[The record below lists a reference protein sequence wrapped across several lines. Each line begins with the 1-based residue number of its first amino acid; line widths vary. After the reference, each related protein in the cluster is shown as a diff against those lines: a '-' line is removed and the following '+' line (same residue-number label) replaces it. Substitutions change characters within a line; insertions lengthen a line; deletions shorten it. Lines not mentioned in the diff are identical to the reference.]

1 MAIKIR
7 FDAAGN
13 PEAPTVVLARRNG
26 EKLGQIDAKNI
37 NISDSLNDASEM
49 SFKVYKYL
57 DGKECVLWDEIVN
70 FKLVYCVEW
79 NTWFEITVELD
90 ESNDIVKTVFATE
103 LEHAELG
110 QIMLY
115 NIEINTET
123 DIARE
128 DYKKPTVIFDETD
141 PSVSLLNRI
150 MEKAPHYEITHVDS
164 SIASI
169 QRTFTFDS
177 VSLYDAF
184 QNIAEE
190 IQCIFIL
197 QAQSDGDG
205 ELRRTV
211 EVYDLQQYCMSCQH
225 RGDFV
230 GNCPEC
236 GSSDIRDGYGDD
248 TTIFVTA
255 DELADSIGFTTD
267 TDAVKNCFKL
277 EGGDDLMT
285 ATIRNCNPNGTDY
298 LWYFSDDM
306 KHDMPDELVEKI
318 DSYDDLY
325 EYYQKEHVVMQT
337 ANQALTDYNSLVN
350 KYKVFRDD
358 LETIDVPIVGYP
370 ALMNAY
376 YNTIDMNLYL
386 TSSMM
391 PSPETM
397 ETDAHKEANK
407 LTTANLSPVA
417 VQNLEVMSNTTA
429 DNAVLAMARLVVD
442 TRFKVKVVSSG
453 LTGFLWTGSFEV
465 TNYYDEEDTATTGN
479 IVVQINDNYVEFV
492 RQKVE
497 KQLSRDS
504 DDEVD
509 IVGLF
514 SMDQNNFV
522 NELRKYSLNRLNA
535 FQFACQAALDILIEQ
550 GIANK
555 ETWSSGDTNLYD
567 DLYLPYLR
575 KMDAINEEIALREK
589 EIQVVVGKRDADG
602 DIVEMGLQNYL
613 DEYRDEIHDALDF
626 EKYLGEELWHTFC
639 SYRRE
644 DKYSNDN
651 YISDAL
657 NNKQLFERAQEFI
670 ERATYEI
677 HKSAEQQHSISSD
690 LNNLLVID
698 KFKPLV
704 DSFSVGNWLRAM
716 VDGKV
721 YKLRLIE
728 YEIDYDSIDEVSVE
742 FSDVIRSKDSASDIQ
757 NVLDQAQSMATSYD
771 SVKRQAGDGK
781 NSNDRLNTWVND
793 GLDLTNMKIVGEAD
807 NQNITWDA
815 NGLLAREYLPIID
828 AYDDRQLKL
837 INRGLYVTDDSWETA
852 RAGIGNFLFWN
863 PKTQQNEE
871 AYGVIADTIVG
882 NIVLSEE
889 VGIYNKN
896 NSITM
901 DEDGLTLTTNADGV
915 TPENVF
921 TIQKENK
928 DSSGES
934 SIEKLLYVD
943 NNGNLTINGNIRVSN
958 SYSDVKTIN
967 DLGDADRIIESTTV
981 IASIEADINGLRTE
995 FGKTQQT
1002 VSEQGIQISSMSSS
1016 IQQNA
1021 EQIKLEV
1028 TNRQEAIDGA
1038 VNDMSTLI
1046 ETTAGQLR
1054 VEISGA
1060 VDEAGNA
1067 LNVANNAV
1075 KDVDV
1080 EYGISDSPTVEPTE
1094 WSTNSPQW
1102 QAGKYIWQRTKT
1114 VNSQGVANYSKA
1126 VCIQGAKGQDGIDG
1140 TNGTDG
1146 LPGKDGADGKD
1157 GTSSYVHIRY
1167 SAVPEPS
1174 DDQMSSEPAEYIGI
1188 CVNNNPAAPTTASSY
1203 EWSKLEGTDGRDG
1216 LPGKDGE
1223 DGTSTYVHFAYS
1235 TSSDGSQNFSTTS
1248 FDGALY
1254 IGVLTDNNIDDSPNY
1269 ADYAWS
1275 RMRGEDGTD
1284 GLPGKDGT
1292 NGKDGM
1298 TSYFHVAYAN
1308 SIDGHTDFS
1317 TTDPTG
1323 RTYMGTYVDYVEAD
1337 SDNPNSYQW
1346 TLIKGED
1353 GADGLPGKDGVNGR
1367 TYYLHIA
1374 YANSA
1379 DGSEGFSTVDGN
1391 NKMYIGQCV
1400 DENQEDPITYTS
1412 YTWSLFKGKDGTNG
1426 LPGRDGV
1433 DGTSSYV
1440 HIKYSPVP
1448 NPTDSQ
1454 MTETPSEYIGI
1465 CVDTN
1470 VSDPTT
1476 ASSYTWSKIEGHD
1489 GANGLPGRDG
1499 EDGTSAYVHFA
1510 YATSADGSQNF
1521 SLTSFDGALYIG
1533 VLSDN
1538 NIDDSDN
1545 YADYLWSRMRGED
1558 GKNGLPG
1565 KDGVSSYVHI
1575 KYSPVPNPT
1584 DDQISETVNTY
1595 IGICVDHNV
1604 NDPTTAS
1611 SYSWTKLE
1619 GHDGEDGL
1627 PGRDGEDG
1635 TSAYVHFAYSTSA
1648 DGSQNFSTTSFE
1660 GATYIG
1666 VLSDNNIDDSTNY
1679 QDYAWSKMKGEDGKD
1694 GLPGKDGTNGK
1705 DGVSSYVHI
1714 KYAPVPNPTD
1724 SQMTETPDEYIGL
1737 CVDTNVSDPT
1747 TADSYTWSKFE
1758 GKDGAN
1764 GLPGQDG
1771 IDGTSTYVH
1780 FAYST
1785 TSDGSGNFSTTPFDG
1800 AVYIGVLT
1808 DDNIADSNDYR
1819 DYAWSRM
1826 KGEDGTDG
1834 EAGRGVDQIIEQYA
1848 MNTNPNS
1855 SPTTGWS
1862 TAQPEWQS
1870 GYYIWTRSEIHWSDG
1885 EVTHTDPVL
1894 AKAINGANENAN
1906 WVKSYMYYDATG
1918 LTVGAEGDPTELKMA
1933 TANDSGGAGFKVKYN
1948 GNTVANLNTSLTFY
1962 ANGYQAMN
1970 LNSSTLSFYS
1980 SGTQVASMSGSGI
1993 TIGRTSSS
2001 YYNTYITSAGF
2012 YIRQGGTNLAQY
2024 TGNTISLGM
2033 NSESSVISL
2042 AGGAITITGT
2052 NGWTGL
2058 GKIANSGGAYIG
2070 FGCSDYA
2077 VTDTWPVFRSN
2088 HTGTIGSYG
2097 YTSSAIGKSS
2107 YGDYI
2112 LGATVLYEN
2121 TSGTNGTVPL
2131 SSSHHN
2137 STSMSAMDITYCVK
2151 GSTTTYATTRVYAQ
2165 NGPFNNQIACL
2176 QISVYRP
2183 DNGHMIVRSAMVY
2196 VSNDEITF
2204 MPNRNAI
2211 GEFGNNGY
2219 VEAYVN
2225 NEIRIVKVVGYR

>member
-7 FDAAGN
+7 FDVAGN

-26 EKLGQIDAKNI
+26 EKLGQIDARDI
-37 NISDSLNDASEM
+37 GISDSLNDASEM

-79 NTWFEITVELD
+79 NTWFEIAVELD
-90 ESNDIVKTVFATE
+90 ESSDVIKTVFATE

-128 DYKKPTVIFDETD
+128 DYEKPTVLFDETD
-141 PSVSLLNRI
+141 PSISLLNRI

-169 QRTFTFDS
+169 QRTFTFDNI
-177 VSLYDAF
+177 SLYDAF

-211 EVYDLQQYCMSCQH
+211 EVYDLQQYCMNCQH

-236 GSSDIRDGYGDD
+236 GSSDVRDGYGDD

-306 KHDMPDELVEKI
+306 KRDMPDELVEKI

-325 EYYQKEHVVMQT
+325 EYYQKEHVVMED
-337 ANQALTDYNSLVN
+337 ANQALRDYNSLVT
-350 KYKVFRDD
+350 KYKAFRDD

-397 ETDAHKEANK
+397 ETDARTEANK
-407 LTTANLSPVA
+407 LSTSSLSPVA

-429 DNAVLAMARLVVD
+429 DNAVLSMARLIVD
-442 TRFKVKVVSSG
+442 TRFKVKVASSG
-453 LTGFLWTGSFEV
+453 IVNSGVLCVWTGSFEV

-479 IVVQINDNYVEFV
+479 IVVQINNDYVEFV

-497 KQLSRDS
+497 KQLYRDS

-514 SMDQNNFV
+514 SMDQSNFV

-602 DIVEMGLQNYL
+602 DVIEMGLQNYL

-626 EKYLGEELWHTFC
+626 EKYLGEDLWRVFC

-716 VDGKV
+716 VDDKV

-728 YEIDYDSIDEVSVE
+728 YEIDYDDIDEISVE

-757 NVLDQAQSMATSYD
+757 DVLDQAQSMATSYD

-807 NQNITWDA
+807 NQNIIWDA

-837 INRGLYVTDDSWETA
+837 INRGLYVTDDGWETA

-882 NIVLSEE
+882 NIILSEE

-901 DEDGLTLTTNADGV
+901 DGDGFTLTTNADGV
-915 TPENVF
+915 TPENIF

-928 DSSGES
+928 DSSGGS

-943 NNGNLTINGNIRVSN
+943 SDGNLTLNGDIRITN
-958 SYSDVKTIN
+958 SYSDVRTIN
-967 DLGDADRIIESTTV
+967 DLGDADRIVESSTV
-981 IASIEADINGLRTE
+981 ISSIEADINGLRTE

-1016 IQQNA
+1016 IEQNA
-1021 EQIKLEV
+1021 EQIRLEV

-1046 ETTAGQLR
+1046 EATAGQLR
-1054 VEISGA
+1054 IEISGA

-1067 LNVANNAV
+1067 IDIANNSI
-1075 KDVDV
+1075 KHVDV
-1080 EYGISDSPTVEPTE
+1080 EYGLSDSPTVEPTE
-1094 WSTNSPQW
+1094 WSTDSPQW

-1114 VNSQGVANYSKA
+1114 TNQEGVANYSEA

-1146 LPGKDGADGKD
+1146 LPGKDG
-1157 GTSSYVHIRY
+1157 V
-1167 SAVPEPS
+1167 
-1174 DDQMSSEPAEYIGI
+1174 
-1188 CVNNNPAAPTTASSY
+1188 
-1203 EWSKLEGTDGRDG
+1203 
-1216 LPGKDGE
+1216 
-1223 DGTSTYVHFAYS
+1223 
-1235 TSSDGSQNFSTTS
+1235 
-1248 FDGALY
+1248 
-1254 IGVLTDNNIDDSPNY
+1254 
-1269 ADYAWS
+1269 
-1275 RMRGEDGTD
+1275 
-1284 GLPGKDGT
+1284 
-1292 NGKDGM
+1292 
-1298 TSYFHVAYAN
+1298 
-1308 SIDGHTDFS
+1308 
-1317 TTDPTG
+1317 
-1323 RTYMGTYVDYVEAD
+1323 
-1337 SDNPNSYQW
+1337 
-1346 TLIKGED
+1346 
-1353 GADGLPGKDGVNGR
+1353 
-1367 TYYLHIA
+1367 
-1374 YANSA
+1374 
-1379 DGSEGFSTVDGN
+1379 
-1391 NKMYIGQCV
+1391 
-1400 DENQEDPITYTS
+1400 
-1412 YTWSLFKGKDGTNG
+1412 
-1426 LPGRDGV
+1426 
-1433 DGTSSYV
+1433 SSYV
-1440 HIKYSPVP
+1440 HIKYAPVS

-1454 MTETPSEYIGI
+1454 MTETPDEYIGI

-1476 ASSYTWSKIEGHD
+1476 ASSYTWSK
-1489 GANGLPGRDG
+1489 
-1499 EDGTSAYVHFA
+1499 
-1510 YATSADGSQNF
+1510 
-1521 SLTSFDGALYIG
+1521 
-1533 VLSDN
+1533 
-1538 NIDDSDN
+1538 
-1545 YADYLWSRMRGED
+1545 
-1558 GKNGLPG
+1558 
-1565 KDGVSSYVHI
+1565 
-1575 KYSPVPNPT
+1575 
-1584 DDQISETVNTY
+1584 
-1595 IGICVDHNV
+1595 
-1604 NDPTTAS
+1604 
-1611 SYSWTKLE
+1611 
-1619 GHDGEDGL
+1619 
-1627 PGRDGEDG
+1627 
-1635 TSAYVHFAYSTSA
+1635 
-1648 DGSQNFSTTSFE
+1648 
-1660 GATYIG
+1660 
-1666 VLSDNNIDDSTNY
+1666 
-1679 QDYAWSKMKGEDGKD
+1679 
-1694 GLPGKDGTNGK
+1694 
-1705 DGVSSYVHI
+1705 
-1714 KYAPVPNPTD
+1714 
-1724 SQMTETPDEYIGL
+1724 
-1737 CVDTNVSDPT
+1737 
-1747 TADSYTWSKFE
+1747 FE
-1758 GKDGAN
+1758 GKDGVN

-1785 TSDGSGNFSTTPFDG
+1785 SADGSANFSTTPFDG

-1808 DDNIADSNDYR
+1808 DDNIADSDDYR

-1826 KGEDGTDG
+1826 KGEDGVDG
-1834 EAGRGVDQIIEQYA
+1834 EAGRGVDDIIDQYA
-1848 MNTNPNS
+1848 MNTNPS
-1855 SPTTGWS
+1855 SAPATGWS

-1894 AKAINGANENAN
+1894 AKAINSANENAN
-1906 WVKSYMYYDATG
+1906 WVRSYMTYDSTG
-1918 LTVGAEGDPTELKMA
+1918 LTIGVDGEPISVKMA
-1933 TANDSGGAGFKVKYN
+1933 SSGSFQVRRNGTTLADYGSSLNFYNTSGVSMLNIN
-1948 GNTVANLNTSLTFY
+1948 GNAITV
-1962 ANGYQAMN
+1962 
-1970 LNSSTLSFYS
+1970 
-1980 SGTQVASMSGSGI
+1980 
-1993 TIGRTSSS
+1993 GRTSGS
-2001 YYNTYITSAGF
+2001 YYNTYITSNGF
-2012 YIRQGGTNLAQY
+2012 NIRQGTTTIAQY
-2024 TGNTISLGM
+2024 TGDYIDLGINRPNSTVYLANRSIAITGSSDGRSGRFTIADGAYFGFSDHGLGLDGEDSYPVLYAKSSNVYACYGEARWGTIGFAHYDSIMGACTLYDGDTNTSFNLYKPDYGSAANFACYDIVYRDSSNQRLYTQRVYSQTYSLGFGVLRTALPVM
-2033 NSESSVISL
+2033 TYGANTMYLSSVIIQMNLSNTTSTVEFL
-2042 AGGAITITGT
+2042 SNNKGFAHLTSEGNSVGT
-2052 NGWTGL
+2052 L
-2058 GKIANSGGAYIG
+2058 NSIY
-2070 FGCSDYA
+2070 
-2077 VTDTWPVFRSN
+2077 
-2088 HTGTIGSYG
+2088 
-2097 YTSSAIGKSS
+2097 
-2107 YGDYI
+2107 
-2112 LGATVLYEN
+2112 
-2121 TSGTNGTVPL
+2121 
-2131 SSSHHN
+2131 
-2137 STSMSAMDITYCVK
+2137 VK
-2151 GSTTTYATTRVYAQ
+2151 
-2165 NGPFNNQIACL
+2165 
-2176 QISVYRP
+2176 
-2183 DNGHMIVRSAMVY
+2183 
-2196 VSNDEITF
+2196 
-2204 MPNRNAI
+2204 
-2211 GEFGNNGY
+2211 
-2219 VEAYVN
+2219 
-2225 NEIRIVKVVGYR
+2225 KVIGYR

>member
-37 NISDSLNDASEM
+37 SISDSLNDASEM

-90 ESNDIVKTVFATE
+90 ESNDIIKTVFATE

-110 QIMLY
+110 QIMLH

-128 DYKKPTVIFDETD
+128 DYKKPTVLFDETD
-141 PSVSLLNRI
+141 PSISLLNRI

-169 QRTFTFDS
+169 QRTFTFDNI
-177 VSLYDAF
+177 SLYDAF
-184 QNIAEE
+184 QDIAEE

-211 EVYDLQQYCMSCQH
+211 KVYDLQQYCMNCQH

-325 EYYQKEHVVMQT
+325 EYYQKEHVVIEN
-337 ANQALTDYNSLVN
+337 ANQALRDYNSLVT
-350 KYKVFRDD
+350 KYKAFRDD

-407 LTTANLSPVA
+407 LTTASLSPVA

-429 DNAVLAMARLVVD
+429 DNAVLAMARIIVD
-442 TRFKVKVVSSG
+442 TRFKVKIVSSG

-479 IVVQINDNYVEFV
+479 IVVQINDDYVDFV

-514 SMDQNNFV
+514 SMDQPNFV

-555 ETWSSGDTNLYD
+555 DTWSSGDTNLYD

-626 EKYLGEELWHTFC
+626 EKYLGEDLWHVFC

-670 ERATYEI
+670 DRATYEI

-690 LNNLLVID
+690 LKNLLVID

-704 DSFSVGNWLRAM
+704 NSFSVGNWLRAM
-716 VDGKV
+716 VDDKV

-728 YEIDYDSIDEVSVE
+728 YEIDYDSIDEISVE

-757 NVLDQAQSMATSYD
+757 DVLDQAQSMATSYD

-793 GLDLTNMKIVGEAD
+793 GLDLTNMKIVGAAD

-837 INRGLYVTDDSWETA
+837 INRGLYVTDDGWETA

-863 PKTQQNEE
+863 PKTQKNEE

-882 NIVLSEE
+882 NIILSEE

-901 DEDGLTLTTNADGV
+901 DEGGFTLTTNADGT
-915 TPENVF
+915 TPENIF

-928 DSSGES
+928 GSSGES

-943 NNGNLTINGNIRVSN
+943 SDGNLTLNGNIHISN
-958 SYSDVKTIN
+958 SYSDVHTIN
-967 DLGDADRIIESTTV
+967 DLGDADRIVESSTV
-981 IASIEADINGLRTE
+981 ISSIEADINGLRTE

-1016 IQQNA
+1016 IEQNA
-1021 EQIKLEV
+1021 EQIRLEV

-1046 ETTAGQLR
+1046 EATAGQLR
-1054 VEISGA
+1054 IEISGA

-1067 LNVANNAV
+1067 IDIANNSI
-1075 KDVDV
+1075 KHVDV
-1080 EYGISDSPTVEPTE
+1080 EYGLSDSPTVEPTE
-1094 WSTNSPQW
+1094 WSTDSPQW

-1114 VNSQGVANYSKA
+1114 TNQEGVANYSEA
-1126 VCIQGAKGQDGIDG
+1126 VCIQGAKGQDGI
-1140 TNGTDG
+1140 N
-1146 LPGKDGADGKD
+1146 
-1157 GTSSYVHIRY
+1157 
-1167 SAVPEPS
+1167 
-1174 DDQMSSEPAEYIGI
+1174 
-1188 CVNNNPAAPTTASSY
+1188 
-1203 EWSKLEGTDGRDG
+1203 
-1216 LPGKDGE
+1216 
-1223 DGTSTYVHFAYS
+1223 
-1235 TSSDGSQNFSTTS
+1235 
-1248 FDGALY
+1248 
-1254 IGVLTDNNIDDSPNY
+1254 
-1269 ADYAWS
+1269 
-1275 RMRGEDGTD
+1275 
-1284 GLPGKDGT
+1284 GT
-1292 NGKDGM
+1292 NGKDGVNG
-1298 TSYFHVAYAN
+1298 TSSYFHVAYAN
-1308 SIDGHTDFS
+1308 SADGSKDFS
-1317 TTDPTG
+1317 TTESTNKQ
-1323 RTYMGTYVDYVEAD
+1323 YIGTYVDNTPSD
-1337 SDNPNSYQW
+1337 SGDHTKYSW
-1346 TLIKGED
+1346 TLIKGMD
-1353 GADGLPGKDGVNGR
+1353 GKNGINGTDGRDGT

-1379 DGSEGFSTVDGN
+1379 DGSEGFSTIDGA
-1391 NKMYIGQCV
+1391 NKKYIGQCV
-1400 DENQEDPITYTS
+1400 NTTQADPNTHTS
-1412 YTWSLFKGKDGTNG
+1412 YTWSLFKGADGTNG
-1426 LPGRDGV
+1426 LPGRDGI
-1433 DGTSSYV
+1433 DGTSTYV
-1440 HIKYSPVP
+1440 HIKYAPVMPSASNPQISDTP
-1448 NPTDSQ
+1448 NK
-1454 MTETPSEYIGI
+1454 YIGI
-1465 CVDTN
+1465 CTDN
-1470 VSDPTT
+1470 NEKDPTT
-1476 ASSYTWSKIEGHD
+1476 WQSYTWSKLEGTD
-1489 GANGLPGRDG
+1489 GTNGLPGKNG
-1499 EDGTSAYVHFA
+1499 EDGTS
-1510 YATSADGSQNF
+1510 S
-1521 SLTSFDGALYIG
+1521 
-1533 VLSDN
+1533 
-1538 NIDDSDN
+1538 
-1545 YADYLWSRMRGED
+1545 
-1558 GKNGLPG
+1558 
-1565 KDGVSSYVHI
+1565 
-1575 KYSPVPNPT
+1575 
-1584 DDQISETVNTY
+1584 
-1595 IGICVDHNV
+1595 
-1604 NDPTTAS
+1604 
-1611 SYSWTKLE
+1611 
-1619 GHDGEDGL
+1619 
-1627 PGRDGEDG
+1627 
-1635 TSAYVHFAYSTSA
+1635 YVHFAYSTSA
-1648 DGSQNFSTTSFE
+1648 DGKNNFSTTSFN
-1660 GATYIG
+1660 GA
-1666 VLSDNNIDDSTNY
+1666 L
-1679 QDYAWSKMKGEDGKD
+1679 
-1694 GLPGKDGTNGK
+1694 
-1705 DGVSSYVHI
+1705 
-1714 KYAPVPNPTD
+1714 
-1724 SQMTETPDEYIGL
+1724 
-1737 CVDTNVSDPT
+1737 
-1747 TADSYTWSKFE
+1747 
-1758 GKDGAN
+1758 
-1764 GLPGQDG
+1764 
-1771 IDGTSTYVH
+1771 
-1780 FAYST
+1780 
-1785 TSDGSGNFSTTPFDG
+1785 
-1800 AVYIGVLT
+1800 YIGVLT
-1808 DDNIADSNDYR
+1808 DDNVEDSDTYT

-1826 KGEDGTDG
+1826 KGEDGVDG
-1834 EAGRGVDQIIEQYA
+1834 EAGRGVDDIIEQYA
-1848 MNTNPNS
+1848 MNTNPS
-1855 SPTTGWS
+1855 SAPATGWS

-1894 AKAINGANENAN
+1894 AKAINSANENAN
-1906 WVKSYMYYDATG
+1906 WVRSYMIYDSTG
-1918 LTVGAEGDPTELKMA
+1918 LTIGVDGEPISVKMA
-1933 TANDSGGAGFKVKYN
+1933 SSGSFQVKRNGTTLADYGSSLNFYNTSGVSMLNIN
-1948 GNTVANLNTSLTFY
+1948 GNAITV
-1962 ANGYQAMN
+1962 
-1970 LNSSTLSFYS
+1970 
-1980 SGTQVASMSGSGI
+1980 
-1993 TIGRTSSS
+1993 GRTSSS
-2001 YYNTYITSAGF
+2001 YYNTYITSSGF
-2012 YIRQGGTNLAQY
+2012 NIRRGTTTIAQY
-2024 TGNTISLGM
+2024 TGNTINLGM
-2033 NSESSVISL
+2033 NSSAATLNLASNSL
-2042 AGGAITITGT
+2042 IITGSSD
-2052 NGWTGL
+2052 GL
-2058 GKIANSGGAYIG
+2058 GGKIANSGGAYFSFISTG
-2070 FGCSDYA
+2070 YDDTGADSYPSMYSRGGGITCYYGGAGWNTLGTYSYA
-2077 VTDTWPVFRSN
+2077 DVLLG
-2088 HTGTIGSYG
+2088 GTELYNN
-2097 YTSSAIGKSS
+2097 SS
-2107 YGDYI
+2107 YGTNSTFYLKDRVKDYLYGFTCLDI
-2112 LGATVLYEN
+2112 CYRDSADQNKFRYYCQRVYTKNNAYLG
-2121 TSGTNGTVPL
+2121 G
-2131 SSSHHN
+2131 SSSTYVLR
-2137 STSMSAMDITYCVK
+2137 TSLSYNTY
-2151 GSTTTYATTRVYAQ
+2151 GASQMSTT
-2165 NGPFNNQIACL
+2165 AC
-2176 QISVYRP
+2176 IIEINMKDGS
-2183 DNGHMIVRSAMVY
+2183 
-2196 VSNDEITF
+2196 ITF
-2204 MPNRNAI
+2204 LTDNCGTSTISNSGQSVKSQHPLFI
-2211 GEFGNNGY
+2211 T
-2219 VEAYVN
+2219 
-2225 NEIRIVKVVGYR
+2225 KVVGYR

>member
-37 NISDSLNDASEM
+37 SISDSLNNASEM

-57 DGKECVLWDEIVN
+57 DGEECVLWDEIVN

-90 ESNDIVKTVFATE
+90 ESNDIIKTVFATE

-128 DYKKPTVIFDETD
+128 DYKKPTVLFDETD
-141 PSVSLLNRI
+141 PSASLLNRI

-169 QRTFTFDS
+169 QRTFTFDNI
-177 VSLYDAF
+177 SLYDAF
-184 QNIAEE
+184 QDIAEE

-211 EVYDLQQYCMSCQH
+211 EVYDLQQYCMNCQH

-236 GSSDIRDGYGDD
+236 GSSDVRDGYGDD

-306 KHDMPDELVEKI
+306 KHDMPVELVDKI

-325 EYYQKEHVVMQT
+325 EYYQKEHVVMET
-337 ANQALTDYNSLVN
+337 ANQALTDYNSLVT
-350 KYKVFRDD
+350 KYKAFRDD

-429 DNAVLAMARLVVD
+429 DNAVLAMARLIVD
-442 TRFKVKVVSSG
+442 TRFKVKIVSSG
-453 LTGFLWTGSFEV
+453 LSGFMWTGSFEV

-613 DEYRDEIHDALDF
+613 DEYRDDIQSALDF
-626 EKYLGEELWHTFC
+626 EKYLGEDLWHVFC

-670 ERATYEI
+670 DRATYEI

-690 LNNLLVID
+690 LKNLLVID

-716 VDGKV
+716 VDDKV
-721 YKLRLIE
+721 YRLRLME
-728 YEIDYDSIDEVSVE
+728 YEIDYDSIDEISVE

-757 NVLDQAQSMATSYD
+757 DVLDQAQSMATSYD

-837 INRGLYVTDDSWETA
+837 INRGLYVTDDGWETA

-901 DEDGLTLTTNADGV
+901 DEEGFTLTTNADGV

-921 TIQKENK
+921 AIQKENK
-928 DSSGES
+928 DSAGQTT
-934 SIEKLLYVD
+934 IEKLLYVD
-943 NNGNLTINGNIRVSN
+943 SDGNLTINGNIHVSN
-958 SYSDVKTIN
+958 SYSDVHTIN
-967 DLGDADRIIESTTV
+967 DLGNTDRIVESSTV
-981 IASIEADINGLRTE
+981 ISSIEADINGLRTE

-1002 VSEQGIQISSMSSS
+1002 VSEQEIQISSMSSS
-1016 IQQNA
+1016 IEQNA
-1021 EQIKLEV
+1021 EQIRLEV

-1046 ETTAGQLR
+1046 EATAGQLR

-1114 VNSQGVANYSKA
+1114 VNSQGVASYSKP
-1126 VCIQGAKGQDGIDG
+1126 VCIQGAAGQDGI
-1140 TNGTDG
+1140 
-1146 LPGKDGADGKD
+1146 PGE
-1157 GTSSYVHIRY
+1157 
-1167 SAVPEPS
+1167 SA
-1174 DDQMSSEPAEYIGI
+1174 
-1188 CVNNNPAAPTTASSY
+1188 
-1203 EWSKLEGTDGRDG
+1203 
-1216 LPGKDGE
+1216 
-1223 DGTSTYVHFAYS
+1223 
-1235 TSSDGSQNFSTTS
+1235 
-1248 FDGALY
+1248 
-1254 IGVLTDNNIDDSPNY
+1254 SPV
-1269 ADYAWS
+1269 
-1275 RMRGEDGTD
+1275 
-1284 GLPGKDGT
+1284 
-1292 NGKDGM
+1292 
-1298 TSYFHVAYAN
+1298 YFHVAYAN
-1308 SIDGHTDFS
+1308 SADGQTDFS
-1317 TTDPTG
+1317 TTDATNKK
-1323 RTYMGTYVDYVEAD
+1323 YMGTYVDDVPAD
-1337 SDNPNSYQW
+1337 SDDPTKYTW
-1346 TLIKGED
+1346 VLIKGED
-1353 GADGLPGKDGVNGR
+1353 GADGTPGKNGQDGT

-1379 DGSEGFSTVDGN
+1379 DGSEGFSTIDGA
-1391 NKMYIGQCV
+1391 NKKYIGQCV
-1400 DENQEDPITYTS
+1400 NTTQEDPNTHTS
-1412 YTWSLFKGKDGTNG
+1412 YTWSLFKGADGTNG
-1426 LPGRDGV
+1426 LPGRDGI
-1433 DGTSSYV
+1433 DGTSTYV
-1440 HIKYSPVP
+1440 HIKYAPVMPSASNPQISDTP
-1448 NPTDSQ
+1448 NK
-1454 MTETPSEYIGI
+1454 YIGI
-1465 CVDTN
+1465 CTDN
-1470 VSDPTT
+1470 NEKDPTT
-1476 ASSYTWSKIEGHD
+1476 WQSYTWSKLEGTD
-1489 GANGLPGRDG
+1489 GTNGLPGKNG
-1499 EDGTSAYVHFA
+1499 EDGTS
-1510 YATSADGSQNF
+1510 S
-1521 SLTSFDGALYIG
+1521 
-1533 VLSDN
+1533 
-1538 NIDDSDN
+1538 
-1545 YADYLWSRMRGED
+1545 
-1558 GKNGLPG
+1558 
-1565 KDGVSSYVHI
+1565 
-1575 KYSPVPNPT
+1575 
-1584 DDQISETVNTY
+1584 
-1595 IGICVDHNV
+1595 
-1604 NDPTTAS
+1604 
-1611 SYSWTKLE
+1611 
-1619 GHDGEDGL
+1619 
-1627 PGRDGEDG
+1627 
-1635 TSAYVHFAYSTSA
+1635 YVHFAYSTSA
-1648 DGSQNFSTTSFE
+1648 DGKDNFSTTSFN
-1660 GATYIG
+1660 GA
-1666 VLSDNNIDDSTNY
+1666 L
-1679 QDYAWSKMKGEDGKD
+1679 
-1694 GLPGKDGTNGK
+1694 
-1705 DGVSSYVHI
+1705 
-1714 KYAPVPNPTD
+1714 
-1724 SQMTETPDEYIGL
+1724 
-1737 CVDTNVSDPT
+1737 
-1747 TADSYTWSKFE
+1747 
-1758 GKDGAN
+1758 
-1764 GLPGQDG
+1764 
-1771 IDGTSTYVH
+1771 
-1780 FAYST
+1780 
-1785 TSDGSGNFSTTPFDG
+1785 
-1800 AVYIGVLT
+1800 YIGVLT
-1808 DDNIADSNDYR
+1808 NSTKEDSLTHTDYT
-1819 DYAWSRM
+1819 WSRM
-1826 KGEDGTDG
+1826 KGDDGTGID
-1834 EAGRGVDQIIEQYA
+1834 EIIEQYA

-1855 SPTTGWS
+1855 APSTGWS

-1885 EVTHTDPVL
+1885 EITHTDPVL
-1894 AKAINGANENAN
+1894 AKAINSANENAN
-1906 WVKSYMYYDATG
+1906 WAKSYMYYDITG
-1918 LTVGAEGDPTELKMA
+1918 LTIGAEGDPTELKMA

-1980 SGTQVASMSGSGI
+1980 NGTQVASMSGSGI

-2001 YYNTYITSAGF
+2001 YYNTHITSGGF

-2033 NSESSVISL
+2033 NSESSIISL

-2052 NGWTGL
+2052 NGWSGL

-2070 FGCSDYA
+2070 FGCSDYSPL
-2077 VTDTWPVFRSN
+2077 DTWPVFRSN

-2097 YTSSAIGKSS
+2097 YTSAAIGKSS

-2112 LGATVLYEN
+2112 LGATVLYQN
-2121 TSGTNGTVPL
+2121 TSGNNGTVPL
-2131 SSSHHN
+2131 SSSHNN
-2137 STSMSAMDITYCVK
+2137 SASMSAMDITYCVK

-2165 NGPFNNQIACL
+2165 NGPFNGQIACL

-2183 DNGHMIVRSAMVY
+2183 DNGHMLVRSAIVQ

>member
-37 NISDSLNDASEM
+37 SISDSLNDASEM

-90 ESNDIVKTVFATE
+90 ESNDIIKTVFATE

-110 QIMLY
+110 QIMLH

-128 DYKKPTVIFDETD
+128 DYKKPTVLFDETD
-141 PSVSLLNRI
+141 PSISLLNRI

-169 QRTFTFDS
+169 QRTFTFDNI
-177 VSLYDAF
+177 SLYDAF
-184 QNIAEE
+184 QDIAEE

-211 EVYDLQQYCMSCQH
+211 KVYDLQQYCMNCQH

-325 EYYQKEHVVMQT
+325 EYYQKEHVVIEN
-337 ANQALTDYNSLVN
+337 ANQALRDYNSLVT
-350 KYKVFRDD
+350 KYKAFRDD

-407 LTTANLSPVA
+407 LTTASLSPVA

-429 DNAVLAMARLVVD
+429 DNAVLAMARIIVD
-442 TRFKVKVVSSG
+442 TRFKVKIVSSG

-479 IVVQINDNYVEFV
+479 IVVQINDDYVDFV

-514 SMDQNNFV
+514 SMDQPNFV

-555 ETWSSGDTNLYD
+555 DTWSSGDTNLYD

-626 EKYLGEELWHTFC
+626 EKYLGEDLWHVFC

-670 ERATYEI
+670 DRATYEI

-690 LNNLLVID
+690 LKNLLVID

-704 DSFSVGNWLRAM
+704 NSFSVGNWLRAM
-716 VDGKV
+716 VDDKV

-728 YEIDYDSIDEVSVE
+728 YEIDYDSIDEISVE

-757 NVLDQAQSMATSYD
+757 DVLDQAQSMATSYD

-793 GLDLTNMKIVGEAD
+793 GLDLTNMKIVGAAD

-837 INRGLYVTDDSWETA
+837 INRGLYVTDDGWETA

-863 PKTQQNEE
+863 PKTQKNEE

-882 NIVLSEE
+882 NIILSEE

-901 DEDGLTLTTNADGV
+901 DEGGFTLTTNADGT
-915 TPENVF
+915 TPENIF

-928 DSSGES
+928 GSSGES

-943 NNGNLTINGNIRVSN
+943 SDGNLTLNGNIHISN
-958 SYSDVKTIN
+958 SYSDVHTIN
-967 DLGDADRIIESTTV
+967 DLGDADRIVESSTV
-981 IASIEADINGLRTE
+981 ISSIEADINGLRTE

-1016 IQQNA
+1016 IEQNA
-1021 EQIKLEV
+1021 EQIRLEV

-1046 ETTAGQLR
+1046 EATAGQLR
-1054 VEISGA
+1054 IEISGA

-1067 LNVANNAV
+1067 IDIANNSI
-1075 KDVDV
+1075 KHVDV
-1080 EYGISDSPTVEPTE
+1080 EYGLSDSPTVEPTE
-1094 WSTNSPQW
+1094 WSTDSPQW

-1114 VNSQGVANYSKA
+1114 TNQEGVANYSEA
-1126 VCIQGAKGQDGIDG
+1126 VCIQGAKGQDGI
-1140 TNGTDG
+1140 N
-1146 LPGKDGADGKD
+1146 
-1157 GTSSYVHIRY
+1157 
-1167 SAVPEPS
+1167 
-1174 DDQMSSEPAEYIGI
+1174 
-1188 CVNNNPAAPTTASSY
+1188 
-1203 EWSKLEGTDGRDG
+1203 
-1216 LPGKDGE
+1216 
-1223 DGTSTYVHFAYS
+1223 
-1235 TSSDGSQNFSTTS
+1235 
-1248 FDGALY
+1248 
-1254 IGVLTDNNIDDSPNY
+1254 
-1269 ADYAWS
+1269 
-1275 RMRGEDGTD
+1275 
-1284 GLPGKDGT
+1284 GT
-1292 NGKDGM
+1292 NGKDGVNG
-1298 TSYFHVAYAN
+1298 TSSYFHVAYAN
-1308 SIDGHTDFS
+1308 SADGSKDFS
-1317 TTDPTG
+1317 TTESTNKQ
-1323 RTYMGTYVDYVEAD
+1323 YIGTYVDNTPSD
-1337 SDNPNSYQW
+1337 SGDHTKYSW
-1346 TLIKGED
+1346 TLIKGMD
-1353 GADGLPGKDGVNGR
+1353 GKNGINGTDGRDGT

-1379 DGSEGFSTVDGN
+1379 DGSEGFSTIDGA
-1391 NKMYIGQCV
+1391 NKKYIGQCV
-1400 DENQEDPITYTS
+1400 NTTQADPNTHTS
-1412 YTWSLFKGKDGTNG
+1412 YTWSLFKGADGTNG
-1426 LPGRDGV
+1426 LPGRDGIDGTSTYV
-1433 DGTSSYV
+1433 HIKYAPVMPSASNPQISDTPNKYIGICTDNNEKDPTTWQSYTWSKLEGTDGTNGLPGKNGEDGTSSYVHFAYSTSADGKDNFSTTSFNGALYIGVLTNSTQKDSDKYTDYTWSRMRGEDGRDGAQGIPGVSSYVHIKYSAIANPTLPSQISDTPNEYIGICTDNNEDDPADPGPYTWSKFEGRDGKNGIQGPAGKDGTSSYVHFAYSTTADGSGNFNVEPFDGAKYIGVLTNSTKEDSLTHTDYTWSLMKGADGRDGLPGKNGKDGTSSYV
-1440 HIKYSPVP
+1440 HIKYSATMP
-1448 NPTDSQ
+1448 DSDDD

-1465 CVDTN
+1465 CTDQN
-1470 VSDPTT
+1470 PKDPTT
-1476 ASSYTWSKIEGHD
+1476 YTSYKWSKLEGT
-1489 GANGLPGRDG
+1489 
-1499 EDGTSAYVHFA
+1499 DGT
-1510 YATSADGSQNF
+1510 D
-1521 SLTSFDGALYIG
+1521 
-1533 VLSDN
+1533 
-1538 NIDDSDN
+1538 
-1545 YADYLWSRMRGED
+1545 
-1558 GKNGLPG
+1558 GLPG
-1565 KDGVSSYVHI
+1565 KNG
-1575 KYSPVPNPT
+1575 K
-1584 DDQISETVNTY
+1584 
-1595 IGICVDHNV
+1595 
-1604 NDPTTAS
+1604 
-1611 SYSWTKLE
+1611 
-1619 GHDGEDGL
+1619 
-1627 PGRDGEDG
+1627 DG
-1635 TSAYVHFAYSTSA
+1635 TSSYVHFAYSTSA
-1648 DGSQNFSTTSFE
+1648 DGKNNFSTTSFN
-1660 GATYIG
+1660 GA
-1666 VLSDNNIDDSTNY
+1666 L
-1679 QDYAWSKMKGEDGKD
+1679 
-1694 GLPGKDGTNGK
+1694 
-1705 DGVSSYVHI
+1705 
-1714 KYAPVPNPTD
+1714 
-1724 SQMTETPDEYIGL
+1724 
-1737 CVDTNVSDPT
+1737 
-1747 TADSYTWSKFE
+1747 
-1758 GKDGAN
+1758 
-1764 GLPGQDG
+1764 
-1771 IDGTSTYVH
+1771 
-1780 FAYST
+1780 
-1785 TSDGSGNFSTTPFDG
+1785 
-1800 AVYIGVLT
+1800 YIGVLT
-1808 DDNIADSNDYR
+1808 DDNVEDSDTYT

-1826 KGEDGTDG
+1826 KGEDGVDG
-1834 EAGRGVDQIIEQYA
+1834 EAGRGVDDIIEQYA
-1848 MNTNPNS
+1848 MNTNPS
-1855 SPTTGWS
+1855 SAPATGWS

-1894 AKAINGANENAN
+1894 AKAINSANENAN
-1906 WVKSYMYYDATG
+1906 WVRSYMIYDSTG
-1918 LTVGAEGDPTELKMA
+1918 LTIGVDGEPISVKMA
-1933 TANDSGGAGFKVKYN
+1933 SSGSFQVKRNGTTLADYGSSLNFYNTSGVSMLNIN
-1948 GNTVANLNTSLTFY
+1948 GNAITV
-1962 ANGYQAMN
+1962 
-1970 LNSSTLSFYS
+1970 
-1980 SGTQVASMSGSGI
+1980 
-1993 TIGRTSSS
+1993 GRTSSS
-2001 YYNTYITSAGF
+2001 YYNTYITSSGF
-2012 YIRQGGTNLAQY
+2012 NIRRGTTTIAQY
-2024 TGNTISLGM
+2024 TGNTINLGM
-2033 NSESSVISL
+2033 NSSAATLNLASNSL
-2042 AGGAITITGT
+2042 IITGSSD
-2052 NGWTGL
+2052 GL
-2058 GKIANSGGAYIG
+2058 GGKIANSGGAYFSFISTG
-2070 FGCSDYA
+2070 YDDTGADSYPSMYSRGGGITCYYGGAGWNTLGTYSYA
-2077 VTDTWPVFRSN
+2077 DVLLG
-2088 HTGTIGSYG
+2088 GTELYNN
-2097 YTSSAIGKSS
+2097 SS
-2107 YGDYI
+2107 YG
-2112 LGATVLYEN
+2112 T
-2121 TSGTNGTVPL
+2121 
-2131 SSSHHN
+2131 N
-2137 STSMSAMDITYCVK
+2137 STFYLKDRVKDYLYGFTCLDICYRDSADQNKFRYYCQRVYTKHNAYLGGSSNTYVLRTSLSYNTY
-2151 GSTTTYATTRVYAQ
+2151 GASQMSTT
-2165 NGPFNNQIACL
+2165 AC
-2176 QISVYRP
+2176 IIEINMKDGS
-2183 DNGHMIVRSAMVY
+2183 
-2196 VSNDEITF
+2196 ITF
-2204 MPNRNAI
+2204 LTDNCGTSTISNSGQSVKSQHPLFI
-2211 GEFGNNGY
+2211 T
-2219 VEAYVN
+2219 
-2225 NEIRIVKVVGYR
+2225 KVVGYR

>member
-37 NISDSLNDASEM
+37 SISDSLNDASEM

-90 ESNDIVKTVFATE
+90 ESNDIIKTVFATE

-110 QIMLY
+110 QIMLH

-128 DYKKPTVIFDETD
+128 DYKKPTVLFDETD
-141 PSVSLLNRI
+141 PSISLLNRI

-169 QRTFTFDS
+169 QRTFTFDNI
-177 VSLYDAF
+177 SLYDAF
-184 QNIAEE
+184 QDIAEE

-211 EVYDLQQYCMSCQH
+211 KVYDLQQYCMNCQH

-325 EYYQKEHVVMQT
+325 EYYQKEHVVIEN
-337 ANQALTDYNSLVN
+337 ANQALRDYNSLVT
-350 KYKVFRDD
+350 KYKAFRDD

-407 LTTANLSPVA
+407 LTTASLSPVA

-429 DNAVLAMARLVVD
+429 DNAVLAMARIIVD
-442 TRFKVKVVSSG
+442 TRFKVKIVSSG

-479 IVVQINDNYVEFV
+479 IVVQINDDYVDFV

-514 SMDQNNFV
+514 SMDQPNFV

-555 ETWSSGDTNLYD
+555 DTWSSGDTNLYD

-626 EKYLGEELWHTFC
+626 EKYLGEDLWHVFC

-670 ERATYEI
+670 DRATYEI

-690 LNNLLVID
+690 LKNLLVID

-704 DSFSVGNWLRAM
+704 NSFSVGNWLRAM
-716 VDGKV
+716 VDDKV

-728 YEIDYDSIDEVSVE
+728 YEIDYDSIDEISVE

-757 NVLDQAQSMATSYD
+757 DVLDQAQSMATSYD

-793 GLDLTNMKIVGEAD
+793 GLDLTNMKIVGAAD

-837 INRGLYVTDDSWETA
+837 INRGLYVTDDGWETA

-863 PKTQQNEE
+863 PKTQKNEE

-882 NIVLSEE
+882 NIILSEE

-901 DEDGLTLTTNADGV
+901 DEGGFTLTTNADGT
-915 TPENVF
+915 TPENIF

-928 DSSGES
+928 GSSGES

-943 NNGNLTINGNIRVSN
+943 SDGNLTLNGNIHISN
-958 SYSDVKTIN
+958 SYSDVHTIN
-967 DLGDADRIIESTTV
+967 DLGDADRIVESSTV
-981 IASIEADINGLRTE
+981 ISSIEADINGLRTE

-1016 IQQNA
+1016 IEQNA
-1021 EQIKLEV
+1021 EQIRLEV

-1046 ETTAGQLR
+1046 EATAGQLR
-1054 VEISGA
+1054 IEISGA

-1067 LNVANNAV
+1067 IDIANNSI
-1075 KDVDV
+1075 KHVDV
-1080 EYGISDSPTVEPTE
+1080 EYGLSDSPTVEPTE

-1114 VNSQGVANYSKA
+1114 TNQEGVANYSKA

-1146 LPGKDGADGKD
+1146 LPGKDG
-1157 GTSSYVHIRY
+1157 T
-1167 SAVPEPS
+1167 
-1174 DDQMSSEPAEYIGI
+1174 
-1188 CVNNNPAAPTTASSY
+1188 
-1203 EWSKLEGTDGRDG
+1203 
-1216 LPGKDGE
+1216 
-1223 DGTSTYVHFAYS
+1223 
-1235 TSSDGSQNFSTTS
+1235 
-1248 FDGALY
+1248 
-1254 IGVLTDNNIDDSPNY
+1254 
-1269 ADYAWS
+1269 
-1275 RMRGEDGTD
+1275 
-1284 GLPGKDGT
+1284 
-1292 NGKDGM
+1292 
-1298 TSYFHVAYAN
+1298 
-1308 SIDGHTDFS
+1308 
-1317 TTDPTG
+1317 
-1323 RTYMGTYVDYVEAD
+1323 
-1337 SDNPNSYQW
+1337 
-1346 TLIKGED
+1346 
-1353 GADGLPGKDGVNGR
+1353 
-1367 TYYLHIA
+1367 
-1374 YANSA
+1374 
-1379 DGSEGFSTVDGN
+1379 
-1391 NKMYIGQCV
+1391 
-1400 DENQEDPITYTS
+1400 
-1412 YTWSLFKGKDGTNG
+1412 
-1426 LPGRDGV
+1426 
-1433 DGTSSYV
+1433 
-1440 HIKYSPVP
+1440 
-1448 NPTDSQ
+1448 
-1454 MTETPSEYIGI
+1454 
-1465 CVDTN
+1465 
-1470 VSDPTT
+1470 
-1476 ASSYTWSKIEGHD
+1476 
-1489 GANGLPGRDG
+1489 
-1499 EDGTSAYVHFA
+1499 
-1510 YATSADGSQNF
+1510 
-1521 SLTSFDGALYIG
+1521 
-1533 VLSDN
+1533 
-1538 NIDDSDN
+1538 
-1545 YADYLWSRMRGED
+1545 
-1558 GKNGLPG
+1558 
-1565 KDGVSSYVHI
+1565 
-1575 KYSPVPNPT
+1575 
-1584 DDQISETVNTY
+1584 
-1595 IGICVDHNV
+1595 
-1604 NDPTTAS
+1604 
-1611 SYSWTKLE
+1611 
-1619 GHDGEDGL
+1619 
-1627 PGRDGEDG
+1627 
-1635 TSAYVHFAYSTSA
+1635 
-1648 DGSQNFSTTSFE
+1648 
-1660 GATYIG
+1660 
-1666 VLSDNNIDDSTNY
+1666 
-1679 QDYAWSKMKGEDGKD
+1679 
-1694 GLPGKDGTNGK
+1694 
-1705 DGVSSYVHI
+1705 SSYVHI
-1714 KYAPVPNPTD
+1714 KYAPVAEPTD
-1724 SQMTETPDEYIGL
+1724 SQMSETPDKYIGIL
-1737 CVDTNVSDPT
+1737 VDSNVDDST
-1747 TADSYTWSKFE
+1747 VADDYEWSKFE
-1758 GKDGAN
+1758 GEDGADGLPGAN
-1764 GLPGQDG
+1764 GE
-1771 IDGTSTYVH
+1771 DGTSTYVH

-1785 TSDGSGNFSTTPFDG
+1785 TSDGSGNFSVTPFDG
-1800 AVYIGVLT
+1800 AAYIGVLT
-1808 DDNIADSNDYR
+1808 DENVDDSENYL

-1826 KGEDGTDG
+1826 KGDAGADG
-1834 EAGRGVDQIIEQYA
+1834 EAGRGVDEIIEQYA

-1855 SPTTGWS
+1855 APATGWS

-1885 EVTHTDPVL
+1885 EITHTDPVL

-1906 WVKSYMYYDATG
+1906 WVRSYMTYDSTG
-1918 LTVGAEGDPTELKMA
+1918 LTIGVDGEPISIKMA
-1933 TANDSGGAGFKVKYN
+1933 SSGSFQVRRNGTTLADYGSSLNFYNTSGVSMLNIN
-1948 GNTVANLNTSLTFY
+1948 GNAITV
-1962 ANGYQAMN
+1962 
-1970 LNSSTLSFYS
+1970 
-1980 SGTQVASMSGSGI
+1980 
-1993 TIGRTSSS
+1993 GRTSSS
-2001 YYNTYITSAGF
+2001 YYNTYITSSGF
-2012 YIRQGGTNLAQY
+2012 NIRRGTTTIAQY
-2024 TGNTISLGM
+2024 TGNTINLGM
-2033 NSESSVISL
+2033 NSSAATLNLASNSL
-2042 AGGAITITGT
+2042 IITGSSD
-2052 NGWTGL
+2052 GL
-2058 GKIANSGGAYIG
+2058 GGKIANSGGAYFSFISTG
-2070 FGCSDYA
+2070 YDDTGADSYPSMYSRGGGITCYYGGAAWDTLGTYSYA
-2077 VTDTWPVFRSN
+2077 DTLLG
-2088 HTGTIGSYG
+2088 GTVLYNN
-2097 YTSSAIGKSS
+2097 SS
-2107 YGDYI
+2107 YGTNSTFYLKDRVKDHLYGFTCLDI
-2112 LGATVLYEN
+2112 CYRDSAGQSKFRYYCQRVYTKHNAYLG
-2121 TSGTNGTVPL
+2121 G
-2131 SSSHHN
+2131 SSSRYVVR
-2137 STSMSAMDITYCVK
+2137 TSLSYNTYGASQMYTTACIIEINMDK
-2151 GSTTTYATTRVYAQ
+2151 GS
-2165 NGPFNNQIACL
+2165 
-2176 QISVYRP
+2176 
-2183 DNGHMIVRSAMVY
+2183 
-2196 VSNDEITF
+2196 ITF
-2204 MPNRNAI
+2204 LTDNCGTSTISNSGQSVVSQQTI
-2211 GEFGNNGY
+2211 F
-2219 VEAYVN
+2219 
-2225 NEIRIVKVVGYR
+2225 ITKVVGYR

>member
-13 PEAPTVVLARRNG
+13 PEAPTVVLAKRDG
-26 EKLGQIDAKNI
+26 EKIGQIDARNI
-37 NISDSLNDASEM
+37 SISDSLNDASEM
-49 SFKVYKYL
+49 SFTVYKYL
-57 DGKECVLWDEIVN
+57 DGEECALWDEITN

-79 NTWFEITVELD
+79 NAWFEITVELD
-90 ESNDIVKTVFATE
+90 ESNDVVKTVFATE

-115 NIEINTET
+115 TIEINTED
-123 DIARE
+123 DIARP
-128 DYKKPTVIFDETD
+128 DYVKPTVLFDETD
-141 PSVSLLNRI
+141 PSISLLNRI

-169 QRTFTFDS
+169 QRSFSFDNI
-177 VSLYDAF
+177 SLYDAF
-184 QNIAEE
+184 QDIAEE

-197 QAQSDGDG
+197 QAHTDGNG
-205 ELRRTV
+205 KLRRTV
-211 EVYDLQQYCMSCQH
+211 EVYDLQQYCMDCQH
-225 RGDFV
+225 QGDFV

-236 GSSDIRDGYGDD
+236 GSSDIQDGYGDD

-277 EGGDDLMT
+277 EAGDDLMT

-306 KHDMPDELVEKI
+306 KHDMPVELVDKI

-325 EYYQKEHVVMQT
+325 EYYQKEHVVMES
-337 ANQALTDYNSLVN
+337 ANDALTDYNNLVT
-350 KYKVFRDD
+350 KYKAFRDD

-429 DNAVLAMARLVVD
+429 DNAVLAMARIIVD
-442 TRFKVKVVSSG
+442 TRFKVKIVSSG
-453 LTGFLWTGSFEV
+453 LSGFMWTGSFEV

-514 SMDQNNFV
+514 SMDQSNFV

-589 EIQVVVGKRDADG
+589 EIKVVVGKRDADG

-626 EKYLGEELWHTFC
+626 EKYLGEDLWHVFC

-670 ERATYEI
+670 ERATQEI

-690 LNNLLVID
+690 LKNLLVID

-716 VDGKV
+716 VDDKV
-721 YKLRLIE
+721 YKLRLME
-728 YEIDYDSIDEVSVE
+728 YEIDYDSIDEISVE

-757 NVLDQAQSMATSYD
+757 DVLDQAQSMATSYN

-837 INRGLYVTDDSWETA
+837 INRGLYVTDDGWETA

-882 NIVLSEE
+882 NIILSEE

-901 DEDGLTLTTNADGV
+901 DEDGFTLTTNADGA

-943 NNGNLTINGNIRVSN
+943 NDGNLTINGNIRVSN
-958 SYSDVKTIN
+958 SYSDVRTIN
-967 DLGDADRIIESTTV
+967 DLGNADRIIESTTV

-1021 EQIKLEV
+1021 EQIQLEV

-1046 ETTAGQLR
+1046 EATAGQLR

-1067 LNVANNAV
+1067 LNIANNAV

-1080 EYGISDSPTVEPTE
+1080 EYGISDSSTVEPTE

-1114 VNSQGVANYSKA
+1114 VNSQGVASYSKA

-1140 TNGTDG
+1140 TNG
-1146 LPGKDGADGKD
+1146 A
-1157 GTSSYVHIRY
+1157 
-1167 SAVPEPS
+1167 
-1174 DDQMSSEPAEYIGI
+1174 
-1188 CVNNNPAAPTTASSY
+1188 
-1203 EWSKLEGTDGRDG
+1203 
-1216 LPGKDGE
+1216 
-1223 DGTSTYVHFAYS
+1223 
-1235 TSSDGSQNFSTTS
+1235 
-1248 FDGALY
+1248 
-1254 IGVLTDNNIDDSPNY
+1254 
-1269 ADYAWS
+1269 
-1275 RMRGEDGTD
+1275 D

-1292 NGKDGM
+1292 
-1298 TSYFHVAYAN
+1298 
-1308 SIDGHTDFS
+1308 
-1317 TTDPTG
+1317 
-1323 RTYMGTYVDYVEAD
+1323 
-1337 SDNPNSYQW
+1337 
-1346 TLIKGED
+1346 
-1353 GADGLPGKDGVNGR
+1353 
-1367 TYYLHIA
+1367 
-1374 YANSA
+1374 
-1379 DGSEGFSTVDGN
+1379 
-1391 NKMYIGQCV
+1391 
-1400 DENQEDPITYTS
+1400 
-1412 YTWSLFKGKDGTNG
+1412 
-1426 LPGRDGV
+1426 
-1433 DGTSSYV
+1433 DGTSEYI
-1440 HIKYSPVP
+1440 HIKYSPVA
-1448 NPTDSQ
+1448 
-1454 MTETPSEYIGI
+1454 E
-1465 CVDTN
+1465 
-1470 VSDPTT
+1470 
-1476 ASSYTWSKIEGHD
+1476 
-1489 GANGLPGRDG
+1489 
-1499 EDGTSAYVHFA
+1499 
-1510 YATSADGSQNF
+1510 
-1521 SLTSFDGALYIG
+1521 
-1533 VLSDN
+1533 
-1538 NIDDSDN
+1538 
-1545 YADYLWSRMRGED
+1545 
-1558 GKNGLPG
+1558 
-1565 KDGVSSYVHI
+1565 
-1575 KYSPVPNPT
+1575 
-1584 DDQISETVNTY
+1584 
-1595 IGICVDHNV
+1595 
-1604 NDPTTAS
+1604 
-1611 SYSWTKLE
+1611 
-1619 GHDGEDGL
+1619 
-1627 PGRDGEDG
+1627 
-1635 TSAYVHFAYSTSA
+1635 
-1648 DGSQNFSTTSFE
+1648 
-1660 GATYIG
+1660 
-1666 VLSDNNIDDSTNY
+1666 
-1679 QDYAWSKMKGEDGKD
+1679 
-1694 GLPGKDGTNGK
+1694 
-1705 DGVSSYVHI
+1705 
-1714 KYAPVPNPTD
+1714 PTD
-1724 SQMTETPDEYIGL
+1724 SQMTETPDEYIGI
-1737 CVDTNVSDPT
+1737 CVDNNAADPT
-1747 TADSYTWSKFE
+1747 IASSYTWSKFE

-1764 GLPGQDG
+1764 GTPGKDG
-1771 IDGTSTYVH
+1771 TDGTSAYVH

-1800 AVYIGVLT
+1800 ALYIGVLS
-1808 DDNIADSNDYR
+1808 DDVVADSQVYT

-1826 KGEDGTDG
+1826 KGDAGPDG
-1834 EAGRGVDQIIEQYA
+1834 EAGRGVDEIIEQYA

-1855 SPTTGWS
+1855 APSTGWS

-1885 EVTHTDPVL
+1885 EITHTDPVL
-1894 AKAINGANENAN
+1894 AKAINSANENAN
-1906 WVKSYMYYDATG
+1906 WVKSYMYYDSTG
-1918 LTVGAEGDPTELKMA
+1918 LTIGAEGDPMELKMA

-1948 GNTVANLNTSLTFY
+1948 GNTVANLSTS
-1962 ANGYQAMN
+1962 
-1970 LNSSTLSFYS
+1970 LSFYS
-1980 SGTQVASMSGSGI
+1980 NGYQVANMSGSEI
-1993 TIGRTSSS
+1993 TIGRTGSS
-2001 YYNTYITSAGF
+2001 YYNTYITSMGLN
-2012 YIRQGGTNLAQY
+2012 IRRGTTTIAQY
-2024 TGNTISLGM
+2024 TGSYIDLGM
-2033 NSESSVISL
+2033 NSDTATVYFANKSL
-2042 AGGAITITGT
+2042 MITGKQSEAAFGT
-2052 NGWTGL
+2052 VGYGGMET
-2058 GKIANSGGAYIG
+2058 SGGAYIG
-2070 FGCSDYA
+2070 FGGGEFNDYQ
-2077 VTDTWPVFRSN
+2077 VYPILYSRMSQTSCTYGS
-2088 HTGTIGSYG
+2088 HGSSLGTG
-2097 YTSSAIGKSS
+2097 
-2107 YGDYI
+2107 DNC
-2112 LGATVLYEN
+2112 LLATMTLYQN
-2121 TSGTNGTVPL
+2121 SGNG
-2131 SSSHHN
+2131 
-2137 STSMSAMDITYCVK
+2137 STSTVRLTGSNMDLIVAMDIMYAVYSSYTGLRFATKRIYSRS
-2151 GSTTTYATTRVYAQ
+2151 STF
-2165 NGPFNNQIACL
+2165 NGMQVVL
-2176 QISVYRP
+2176 
-2183 DNGHMIVRSAMVY
+2183 DMGTH
-2196 VSNDEITF
+2196 
-2204 MPNRNAI
+2204 
-2211 GEFGNNGY
+2211 GGNGY
-2219 VEAYVN
+2219 FYFDSALVSVSITSSTQGEIEFERNGGTSTVDFAAPDGTN
-2225 NEIRIVKVVGYR
+2225 IRIIKVVGYL

>member
-37 NISDSLNDASEM
+37 SISDSLNDASEM

-79 NTWFEITVELD
+79 NTWFEIKVELD
-90 ESNDIVKTVFATE
+90 ESNDIIKTVFATE

-110 QIMLY
+110 QIMLH

-128 DYKKPTVIFDETD
+128 DYKKPTVLFDETD
-141 PSVSLLNRI
+141 PSISLLNRI

-169 QRTFTFDS
+169 QRTFTFDDI
-177 VSLYDAF
+177 SLYDAF
-184 QNIAEE
+184 QDIAEE

-211 EVYDLQQYCMSCQH
+211 KVYDLQQYCMNCQH

-325 EYYQKEHVVMQT
+325 EYYQKEHVVVED
-337 ANQALTDYNSLVN
+337 ANQALKDYNSLVK
-350 KYKVFRDD
+350 KYKAFRDD

-397 ETDAHKEANK
+397 ETDARTEANK
-407 LTTANLSPVA
+407 LSTSSLSPVA
-417 VQNLEVMSNTTA
+417 VQNLEAMSNTTA
-429 DNAVLAMARLVVD
+429 DNAVLSMARLIVD
-442 TRFKVKVVSSG
+442 TRFKVKVASSG
-453 LTGFLWTGSFEV
+453 IVNSGLLCVWTGSFEV

-479 IVVQINDNYVEFV
+479 IVVQINNDYVDFV

-497 KQLSRDS
+497 KQLHRDS

-514 SMDQNNFV
+514 SMDQSNFV

-589 EIQVVVGKRDADG
+589 EIQVVVGRRDADG

-613 DEYRDEIHDALDF
+613 DEYRDDIQNALDF
-626 EKYLGEELWHTFC
+626 EKYLGEDLWYVFC

-670 ERATYEI
+670 ERATQEI

-716 VDGKV
+716 VDDKV

-728 YEIDYDSIDEVSVE
+728 YEIDYDSIDEISVE

-757 NVLDQAQSMATSYD
+757 DVLDQAQSMATSYD

-793 GLDLTNMKIVGEAD
+793 GLDLTNMKIVGAAD

-837 INRGLYVTDDSWETA
+837 INRGLYVTDDGWETA

-863 PKTQQNEE
+863 PKTQKNEE

-882 NIVLSEE
+882 NIILSEE

-901 DEDGLTLTTNADGV
+901 DEGGFTLTTNADGT
-915 TPENVF
+915 TPENIF

-943 NNGNLTINGNIRVSN
+943 NDGNLTLNGNIHVSN
-958 SYSDVKTIN
+958 SYSDVRTIN
-967 DLGDADRIIESTTV
+967 DLGDADRIVESSTV

-1016 IQQNA
+1016 IEQNA
-1021 EQIKLEV
+1021 EQIRLEV

-1046 ETTAGQLR
+1046 EATAGQLR
-1054 VEISGA
+1054 IEISGA

-1067 LNVANNAV
+1067 IDIANNSI
-1075 KDVDV
+1075 KHVDV
-1080 EYGISDSPTVEPTE
+1080 EYGLSDSPTVEPTE
-1094 WSTNSPQW
+1094 WSTDSPQW

-1114 VNSQGVANYSKA
+1114 VNQEGVANYSEA
-1126 VCIQGAKGQDGIDG
+1126 VCIQGAKGQDGI
-1140 TNGTDG
+1140 N
-1146 LPGKDGADGKD
+1146 
-1157 GTSSYVHIRY
+1157 
-1167 SAVPEPS
+1167 
-1174 DDQMSSEPAEYIGI
+1174 
-1188 CVNNNPAAPTTASSY
+1188 
-1203 EWSKLEGTDGRDG
+1203 
-1216 LPGKDGE
+1216 
-1223 DGTSTYVHFAYS
+1223 
-1235 TSSDGSQNFSTTS
+1235 
-1248 FDGALY
+1248 
-1254 IGVLTDNNIDDSPNY
+1254 
-1269 ADYAWS
+1269 
-1275 RMRGEDGTD
+1275 
-1284 GLPGKDGT
+1284 GT
-1292 NGKDGM
+1292 NGKDGVNG
-1298 TSYFHVAYAN
+1298 TSSYFHVAYAN
-1308 SIDGHTDFS
+1308 SADGSKDFS
-1317 TTDPTG
+1317 TTVSANKQ
-1323 RTYMGTYVDYVEAD
+1323 YIGTYVDNTPND
-1337 SDNPNSYQW
+1337 SNDHTKYSW
-1346 TLIKGED
+1346 TLIKGMD
-1353 GADGLPGKDGVNGR
+1353 GKNGIDGKNGVDGK

-1379 DGSEGFSTVDGN
+1379 DGSQGFSTTDGA
-1391 NKMYIGQCV
+1391 NKKYIGQCV
-1400 DENQEDPITYTS
+1400 NTTQEDPNTHTS
-1412 YTWSLFKGKDGTNG
+1412 YTWSLFKGADGTDG
-1426 LPGRDGV
+1426 LPGKNGK

-1440 HIKYSPVP
+1440 HIKYSATMP
-1448 NPTDSQ
+1448 DSDDD

-1465 CVDTN
+1465 CTDQN
-1470 VSDPTT
+1470 PKDPTT
-1476 ASSYTWSKIEGHD
+1476 YTSYKWSKLEGTD
-1489 GANGLPGRDG
+1489 GTDGLPGKNG
-1499 EDGTSAYVHFA
+1499 NDGTSSYVHFA
-1510 YATSADGSQNF
+1510 YSTSADGKNNF
-1521 SLTSFDGALYIG
+1521 STTSFNGALYIG
-1533 VLSDN
+1533 VLTDDN
-1538 NIDDSDN
+1538 VEDSDT
-1545 YADYLWSRMRGED
+1545 YTDYTWSRMRGED
-1558 GKNGLPG
+1558 GKDGAQGIP
-1565 KDGVSSYVHI
+1565 GVSSYVHI
-1575 KYSPVPNPT
+1575 KYSAVANPT
-1584 DDQISETVNTY
+1584 LPSQISDTPNEY
-1595 IGICVDHNV
+1595 IGICTDNNAKDPEDPGPYTWSKFEGKDGKNGIQGPKGDDGVSTYVHFAYSTSADGKNNFSTTSFNGALYIGVLTDDNV
-1604 NDPTTAS
+1604 EDSDTYTDYTWS
-1611 SYSWTKLE
+1611 RMR
-1619 GHDGEDGL
+1619 GEDGKDGAQGIPGVSSYVHIKYSAVANPTL
-1627 PGRDGEDG
+1627 PSQISDTPNEYIGICTDNNAKDPEDPGPYTWSKFEGKDGKNGIQGPKGDDG
-1635 TSAYVHFAYSTSA
+1635 VSTYVHFAYSTSA
-1648 DGSQNFSTTSFE
+1648 DGSENF
-1660 GATYIG
+1660 
-1666 VLSDNNIDDSTNY
+1666 NI
-1679 QDYAWSKMKGEDGKD
+1679 E
-1694 GLPGKDGTNGK
+1694 
-1705 DGVSSYVHI
+1705 
-1714 KYAPVPNPTD
+1714 
-1724 SQMTETPDEYIGL
+1724 
-1737 CVDTNVSDPT
+1737 
-1747 TADSYTWSKFE
+1747 
-1758 GKDGAN
+1758 
-1764 GLPGQDG
+1764 
-1771 IDGTSTYVH
+1771 
-1780 FAYST
+1780 
-1785 TSDGSGNFSTTPFDG
+1785 PFDG
-1800 AVYIGVLT
+1800 AKYIGVLT
-1808 DDNIADSNDYR
+1808 NSTKEDSLTHT

-1826 KGEDGTDG
+1826 KGEDGVDG
-1834 EAGRGVDQIIEQYA
+1834 EAGRGVDDIIEQYA

-1855 SPTTGWS
+1855 APTTGWS

-1906 WVKSYMYYDATG
+1906 WVRSYMTYDSTG
-1918 LTVGAEGDPTELKMA
+1918 LTIGVDGEPISVKMA
-1933 TANDSGGAGFKVKYN
+1933 SSGSFQVKRNGITLADYGSSLNFYNTSGVSMLNIN
-1948 GNTVANLNTSLTFY
+1948 GNAITV
-1962 ANGYQAMN
+1962 
-1970 LNSSTLSFYS
+1970 
-1980 SGTQVASMSGSGI
+1980 
-1993 TIGRTSSS
+1993 GRTSSS
-2001 YYNTYITSAGF
+2001 YYNTYITSSGF
-2012 YIRQGGTNLAQY
+2012 NIRRGTTTIAQY
-2024 TGNTISLGM
+2024 TGNTINLGM
-2033 NSESSVISL
+2033 NSSAATLKLASNSL
-2042 AGGAITITGT
+2042 IITGSSD
-2052 NGWTGL
+2052 GL
-2058 GKIANSGGAYIG
+2058 GGKIANSGGAYFSFISTG
-2070 FGCSDYA
+2070 YD
-2077 VTDTWPVFRSN
+2077 D
-2088 HTGTIGSYG
+2088 TGTDSYPSMYSRGGNITCCYGNAGWGTLGTYGNADTLLGGTELYNNRSYG
-2097 YTSSAIGKSS
+2097 TNSTLYLNDRVKDHLYSFTCLDICYRDSADKNKFRYYCQRVYTKNNEYLGGSSS
-2107 YGDYI
+2107 YYV
-2112 LGATVLYEN
+2112 LRTSLSYNTYGA
-2121 TSGTNGTVPL
+2121 SQ
-2131 SSSHHN
+2131 
-2137 STSMSAMDITYCVK
+2137 M
-2151 GSTTTYATTRVYAQ
+2151 STT
-2165 NGPFNNQIACL
+2165 AC
-2176 QISVYRP
+2176 IIEI
-2183 DNGHMIVRSAMVY
+2183 NM
-2196 VSNDEITF
+2196 NDGSITF
-2204 MPNRNAI
+2204 LTDNCGTSTISNSGQSIKSQQPI
-2211 GEFGNNGY
+2211 Y
-2219 VEAYVN
+2219 
-2225 NEIRIVKVVGYR
+2225 ITKVVGYR

>member
-37 NISDSLNDASEM
+37 SISDSLNDASEM

-79 NTWFEITVELD
+79 NAWFEITVELD
-90 ESNDIVKTVFATE
+90 ESNDIIKTVFATE

-110 QIMLY
+110 QIMLH

-128 DYKKPTVIFDETD
+128 DYKKPTVIFDGTD
-141 PSVSLLNRI
+141 PSISLLNRI

-169 QRTFTFDS
+169 QRTFTFDNI
-177 VSLYDAF
+177 SLYDAF
-184 QNIAEE
+184 QDIAEE

-277 EGGDDLMT
+277 EAGDDLMT

-306 KHDMPDELVEKI
+306 KHDMPVELVDKI

-325 EYYQKEHVVMQT
+325 EYYQKEHVVMET
-337 ANQALTDYNSLVN
+337 ANQALKDYNSLVT
-350 KYKVFRDD
+350 KYRAFRDD

-429 DNAVLAMARLVVD
+429 DNAVLAMARIIVD
-442 TRFKVKVVSSG
+442 TRFKVKIVSSG
-453 LTGFLWTGSFEV
+453 LSGFMWTGSFEV

-479 IVVQINDNYVEFV
+479 IVVQINDDYVDFV

-602 DIVEMGLQNYL
+602 DVIEMGLQNYL

-626 EKYLGEELWHTFC
+626 EKYLGEDLWRVFC

-670 ERATYEI
+670 DRATYEI

-716 VDGKV
+716 VDDKV

-728 YEIDYDSIDEVSVE
+728 YEIDYDSIDEISVE

-757 NVLDQAQSMATSYD
+757 DVLDQAQSMATSYD

-837 INRGLYVTDDSWETA
+837 INRGLYVTDDGWETA

-882 NIVLSEE
+882 NIILSEE

-901 DEDGLTLTTNADGV
+901 DGDGFTLTTNADGT
-915 TPENVF
+915 TPENIF

-928 DSSGES
+928 NSSGES

-943 NNGNLTINGNIRVSN
+943 SDGNLTLNGDIRITN
-958 SYSDVKTIN
+958 SYTDVKTIN
-967 DLGDADRIIESTTV
+967 DLGDADRIVESSTV
-981 IASIEADINGLRTE
+981 ISSIEANINGLRTE

-1016 IQQNA
+1016 IEQNA

-1046 ETTAGQLR
+1046 EATAGQLR
-1054 VEISGA
+1054 IEISGA

-1067 LNVANNAV
+1067 IDIANNSI
-1075 KDVDV
+1075 KHVDV
-1080 EYGISDSPTVEPTE
+1080 EYGLSDSPTVEPTE
-1094 WSTNSPQW
+1094 WSTDSPQW

-1114 VNSQGVANYSKA
+1114 TNQEGVANYSEA

-1146 LPGKDGADGKD
+1146 LPGKDGVDGKD

-1174 DDQMSSEPAEYIGI
+1174 DDQMLSEPAEYIGI
-1188 CVNNNPAAPTTASSY
+1188 CVSNNPAAPTTASSY

-1269 ADYAWS
+1269 IDYAWS

-1292 NGKDGM
+1292 NGKDG
-1298 TSYFHVAYAN
+1298 
-1308 SIDGHTDFS
+1308 
-1317 TTDPTG
+1317 
-1323 RTYMGTYVDYVEAD
+1323 
-1337 SDNPNSYQW
+1337 
-1346 TLIKGED
+1346 
-1353 GADGLPGKDGVNGR
+1353 
-1367 TYYLHIA
+1367 
-1374 YANSA
+1374 
-1379 DGSEGFSTVDGN
+1379 
-1391 NKMYIGQCV
+1391 
-1400 DENQEDPITYTS
+1400 
-1412 YTWSLFKGKDGTNG
+1412 
-1426 LPGRDGV
+1426 
-1433 DGTSSYV
+1433 
-1440 HIKYSPVP
+1440 
-1448 NPTDSQ
+1448 
-1454 MTETPSEYIGI
+1454 
-1465 CVDTN
+1465 
-1470 VSDPTT
+1470 
-1476 ASSYTWSKIEGHD
+1476 
-1489 GANGLPGRDG
+1489 
-1499 EDGTSAYVHFA
+1499 
-1510 YATSADGSQNF
+1510 
-1521 SLTSFDGALYIG
+1521 
-1533 VLSDN
+1533 
-1538 NIDDSDN
+1538 
-1545 YADYLWSRMRGED
+1545 
-1558 GKNGLPG
+1558 
-1565 KDGVSSYVHI
+1565 VSSYVHI
-1575 KYSPVPNPT
+1575 KYSPVPNPK

-1648 DGSQNFSTTSFE
+1648 DGSQNFSTTSFK

-1714 KYAPVPNPTD
+1714 KYAPVSNPTD
-1724 SQMTETPDEYIGL
+1724 SQMTETPDEYIGI
-1737 CVDTNVSDPT
+1737 CVDSNVADPT
-1747 TADSYTWSKFE
+1747 TALSYKWSKFE
-1758 GKDGAN
+1758 GQDGAN
-1764 GLPGQDG
+1764 GLPGKDG
-1771 IDGTSTYVH
+1771 TDGTSAYVH

-1785 TSDGSGNFSTTPFDG
+1785 TPDGSGNFSTTPFDG
-1800 AVYIGVLT
+1800 ALYIGVLSN
-1808 DDNIADSNDYR
+1808 DVIADSQVYT

-1826 KGEDGTDG
+1826 KGEDGVDG
-1834 EAGRGVDQIIEQYA
+1834 EAGRGVDDIIDQYA

-1855 SPTTGWS
+1855 APATGWS

-1894 AKAINGANENAN
+1894 AKAINSANENAN
-1906 WVKSYMYYDATG
+1906 WVRSYMTYDSTG
-1918 LTVGAEGDPTELKMA
+1918 LTIGVDGEPISVKMA
-1933 TANDSGGAGFKVKYN
+1933 SSGSFQVKRNGTTLANYGSSLNFYNTSGVSMLNIN
-1948 GNTVANLNTSLTFY
+1948 GNAITV
-1962 ANGYQAMN
+1962 
-1970 LNSSTLSFYS
+1970 
-1980 SGTQVASMSGSGI
+1980 
-1993 TIGRTSSS
+1993 GRTSSS
-2001 YYNTYITSAGF
+2001 YYNTYITSNGF
-2012 YIRQGGTNLAQY
+2012 NIRQGTTTIAQY
-2024 TGNTISLGM
+2024 TGNTINLGM
-2033 NSESSVISL
+2033 NSSAATLNLASNSL
-2042 AGGAITITGT
+2042 IITGSSD
-2052 NGWTGL
+2052 GL
-2058 GKIANSGGAYIG
+2058 GGKIANSGGAYFSFISTG
-2070 FGCSDYA
+2070 FD
-2077 VTDTWPVFRSN
+2077 DTGADSYPSMYSRGGGITCYYGGAGWN
-2088 HTGTIGSYG
+2088 TLGAYG
-2097 YTSSAIGKSS
+2097 YADTLLGGTELYKNSS
-2107 YGDYI
+2107 YGTNSTFYLNDRVKDYLYGFTCLDI
-2112 LGATVLYEN
+2112 CYRDSASQNKFRYYCQRVYTKDNAYLGA
-2121 TSGTNGTVPL
+2121 
-2131 SSSHHN
+2131 SSSHYVIRTSLSYN
-2137 STSMSAMDITYCVK
+2137 TYGASQMSTTACIIEINMNK
-2151 GSTTTYATTRVYAQ
+2151 GS
-2165 NGPFNNQIACL
+2165 
-2176 QISVYRP
+2176 
-2183 DNGHMIVRSAMVY
+2183 
-2196 VSNDEITF
+2196 ITF
-2204 MPNRNAI
+2204 LTDNCGTSTTSNSGQSVKSQQPLYI
-2211 GEFGNNGY
+2211 T
-2219 VEAYVN
+2219 
-2225 NEIRIVKVVGYR
+2225 KVVGYR

>member
-7 FDAAGN
+7 FDVAGN

-26 EKLGQIDAKNI
+26 EKLGQIDARDI
-37 NISDSLNDASEM
+37 GISDSLNDASEM

-79 NTWFEITVELD
+79 NTWFEIAVELD
-90 ESNDIVKTVFATE
+90 ESSDVIKTVFATE

-128 DYKKPTVIFDETD
+128 DYEKPTVLFDETD
-141 PSVSLLNRI
+141 PSISLLNRI
-150 MEKAPHYEITHVDS
+150 MEKAPHYEIAHVDS

-169 QRTFTFDS
+169 QRSFSFDN

-211 EVYDLQQYCMSCQH
+211 EVYDLQQYCMNCQH

-236 GSSDIRDGYGDD
+236 GSSNIRDGYGDD

-306 KHDMPDELVEKI
+306 KHDMPVELVDKI

-325 EYYQKEHVVMQT
+325 EYYQKEHVVMET
-337 ANQALTDYNSLVN
+337 ANQALTDYNSLVT
-350 KYKVFRDD
+350 KYKAFRDD

-407 LTTANLSPVA
+407 LTTVNLSPVA
-417 VQNLEVMSNTTA
+417 VQNLEVISNTTA
-429 DNAVLAMARLVVD
+429 DNAVLAMARIIVD
-442 TRFKVKVVSSG
+442 TRFKVKIVSSG
-453 LTGFLWTGSFEV
+453 LSGFMWTGSFEV

-522 NELRKYSLNRLNA
+522 NELRKYSLNRLNS

-602 DIVEMGLQNYL
+602 DIVEIGLQNYL
-613 DEYRDEIHDALDF
+613 DEYRDDVQSALDF
-626 EKYLGEELWHTFC
+626 EKYLGEELWYVFC

-670 ERATYEI
+670 ERATQEI

-716 VDGKV
+716 VDDKV

-728 YEIDYDSIDEVSVE
+728 YEIDYDSIDEISVE

-757 NVLDQAQSMATSYD
+757 DVLDQAQSMATSYD

-837 INRGLYVTDDSWETA
+837 INRGLYVTDDGWETA

-882 NIVLSEE
+882 NIILSEE

-901 DEDGLTLTTNADGV
+901 DEDGFTLTTNADGV

-928 DSSGES
+928 ESSGES

-943 NNGNLTINGNIRVSN
+943 SDGNLTLNGDIRITN
-958 SYSDVKTIN
+958 SYSDVRTIN
-967 DLGDADRIIESTTV
+967 DLGDADRIVESSTV
-981 IASIEADINGLRTE
+981 ISSIEADINGLRTE

-1016 IQQNA
+1016 IEQNA
-1021 EQIKLEV
+1021 EQIRLEV

-1046 ETTAGQLR
+1046 EATAGQLR
-1054 VEISGA
+1054 IEISGA

-1075 KDVDV
+1075 KNVDV

-1188 CVNNNPAAPTTASSY
+1188 CVDNNPAAPTTASSY

-1235 TSSDGSQNFSTTS
+1235 TSADGSQNFSTVS

-1254 IGVLTDNNIDDSPNY
+1254 IGVLTDNNVDDSPNY
-1269 ADYAWS
+1269 QDYAWS

-1292 NGKDGM
+1292 NGKDG
-1298 TSYFHVAYAN
+1298 V
-1308 SIDGHTDFS
+1308 
-1317 TTDPTG
+1317 
-1323 RTYMGTYVDYVEAD
+1323 
-1337 SDNPNSYQW
+1337 
-1346 TLIKGED
+1346 
-1353 GADGLPGKDGVNGR
+1353 
-1367 TYYLHIA
+1367 
-1374 YANSA
+1374 
-1379 DGSEGFSTVDGN
+1379 
-1391 NKMYIGQCV
+1391 
-1400 DENQEDPITYTS
+1400 
-1412 YTWSLFKGKDGTNG
+1412 
-1426 LPGRDGV
+1426 
-1433 DGTSSYV
+1433 SSYV
-1440 HIKYSPVP
+1440 HIKYAPVS

-1465 CVDTN
+1465 CTDSN
-1470 VSDPTT
+1470 VTDPTT
-1476 ASSYTWSKIEGHD
+1476 ASSYTWSKFEGQD
-1489 GANGLPGRDG
+1489 GANGLPGKDG
-1499 EDGTSAYVHFA
+1499 TDGTSA
-1510 YATSADGSQNF
+1510 
-1521 SLTSFDGALYIG
+1521 
-1533 VLSDN
+1533 
-1538 NIDDSDN
+1538 
-1545 YADYLWSRMRGED
+1545 
-1558 GKNGLPG
+1558 
-1565 KDGVSSYVHI
+1565 
-1575 KYSPVPNPT
+1575 
-1584 DDQISETVNTY
+1584 
-1595 IGICVDHNV
+1595 
-1604 NDPTTAS
+1604 
-1611 SYSWTKLE
+1611 
-1619 GHDGEDGL
+1619 
-1627 PGRDGEDG
+1627 
-1635 TSAYVHFAYSTSA
+1635 
-1648 DGSQNFSTTSFE
+1648 
-1660 GATYIG
+1660 
-1666 VLSDNNIDDSTNY
+1666 
-1679 QDYAWSKMKGEDGKD
+1679 
-1694 GLPGKDGTNGK
+1694 
-1705 DGVSSYVHI
+1705 
-1714 KYAPVPNPTD
+1714 
-1724 SQMTETPDEYIGL
+1724 
-1737 CVDTNVSDPT
+1737 
-1747 TADSYTWSKFE
+1747 
-1758 GKDGAN
+1758 
-1764 GLPGQDG
+1764 
-1771 IDGTSTYVH
+1771 YVH

-1800 AVYIGVLT
+1800 ALYIGVLS
-1808 DDNIADSNDYR
+1808 DDVVADSQVYT

-1826 KGEDGTDG
+1826 KGDAGADG
-1834 EAGRGVDQIIEQYA
+1834 EAGRGVDDIIDQYA
-1848 MNTNPNS
+1848 MNTNPS
-1855 SPTTGWS
+1855 SAPTTGWS

-1906 WVKSYMYYDATG
+1906 WIKSYMYYDATG

-1980 SGTQVASMSGSGI
+1980 NGTQVASMSSSGI

-2001 YYNTYITSAGF
+2001 YYNTYITSDGF
-2012 YIRQGGTNLAQY
+2012 YIRQGGTNIAKY

-2033 NSESSVISL
+2033 NSESSIISL

-2058 GKIANSGGAYIG
+2058 GKIANSSGAYIG

-2077 VTDTWPVFRSN
+2077 TTDTWPVFRSN

-2121 TSGTNGTVPL
+2121 MSGTNGTVPL

>member
-26 EKLGQIDAKNI
+26 EKLGQIDAKSI
-37 NISDSLNDASEM
+37 SISDSLNDALEM

-90 ESNDIVKTVFATE
+90 ESNDVIKTVFATE

-141 PSVSLLNRI
+141 PSISLLNRI

-169 QRTFTFDS
+169 QRTFTFDNI
-177 VSLYDAF
+177 SLYDAF
-184 QNIAEE
+184 QDIAEE

-211 EVYDLQQYCMSCQH
+211 EVYDLQQYCMNCQH

-325 EYYQKEHVVMQT
+325 EYYQKEHVVMEN
-337 ANQALTDYNSLVN
+337 ANQALKDYNSLVT
-350 KYKVFRDD
+350 KYKAFRDD

-407 LTTANLSPVA
+407 LTTASLSPVA

-429 DNAVLAMARLVVD
+429 DNAVLAMARIIVD
-442 TRFKVKVVSSG
+442 TRFKVKIVSSG
-453 LTGFLWTGSFEV
+453 LSGFMWTGSFEV

-514 SMDQNNFV
+514 SMDQSNFV

-626 EKYLGEELWHTFC
+626 EKYLGEDLWYVFC

-670 ERATYEI
+670 DRATYEI

-690 LNNLLVID
+690 LKNLLVID

-716 VDGKV
+716 VDDKV

-728 YEIDYDSIDEVSVE
+728 YDIDYDSIDEVSVE

-757 NVLDQAQSMATSYD
+757 DVLDQAQSMATSYD

-837 INRGLYVTDDSWETA
+837 INRGLYVTDDGWETA

-863 PKTQQNEE
+863 PKTQKNEE

-901 DEDGLTLTTNADGV
+901 DGDGFTLTTNADGV

-943 NNGNLTINGNIRVSN
+943 NDGNLTINGNIRVSN
-958 SYSDVKTIN
+958 SYSDVRTIN
-967 DLGDADRIIESTTV
+967 DLGNADRIVESTTV
-981 IASIEADINGLRTE
+981 IAEITADINGLRTE

-1046 ETTAGQLR
+1046 DATAGQLR
-1054 VEISGA
+1054 IEISGA
-1060 VDEAGNA
+1060 IDEAGNA
-1067 LNVANNAV
+1067 LNIANNAV

-1114 VNSQGVANYSKA
+1114 TSGDGTVNYSKA

-1146 LPGKDGADGKD
+1146 LPGKDG
-1157 GTSSYVHIRY
+1157 T
-1167 SAVPEPS
+1167 
-1174 DDQMSSEPAEYIGI
+1174 
-1188 CVNNNPAAPTTASSY
+1188 
-1203 EWSKLEGTDGRDG
+1203 
-1216 LPGKDGE
+1216 
-1223 DGTSTYVHFAYS
+1223 
-1235 TSSDGSQNFSTTS
+1235 
-1248 FDGALY
+1248 
-1254 IGVLTDNNIDDSPNY
+1254 
-1269 ADYAWS
+1269 
-1275 RMRGEDGTD
+1275 
-1284 GLPGKDGT
+1284 
-1292 NGKDGM
+1292 
-1298 TSYFHVAYAN
+1298 
-1308 SIDGHTDFS
+1308 
-1317 TTDPTG
+1317 
-1323 RTYMGTYVDYVEAD
+1323 
-1337 SDNPNSYQW
+1337 
-1346 TLIKGED
+1346 
-1353 GADGLPGKDGVNGR
+1353 
-1367 TYYLHIA
+1367 
-1374 YANSA
+1374 
-1379 DGSEGFSTVDGN
+1379 
-1391 NKMYIGQCV
+1391 
-1400 DENQEDPITYTS
+1400 
-1412 YTWSLFKGKDGTNG
+1412 
-1426 LPGRDGV
+1426 
-1433 DGTSSYV
+1433 
-1440 HIKYSPVP
+1440 
-1448 NPTDSQ
+1448 
-1454 MTETPSEYIGI
+1454 
-1465 CVDTN
+1465 
-1470 VSDPTT
+1470 
-1476 ASSYTWSKIEGHD
+1476 
-1489 GANGLPGRDG
+1489 
-1499 EDGTSAYVHFA
+1499 
-1510 YATSADGSQNF
+1510 
-1521 SLTSFDGALYIG
+1521 
-1533 VLSDN
+1533 
-1538 NIDDSDN
+1538 
-1545 YADYLWSRMRGED
+1545 
-1558 GKNGLPG
+1558 
-1565 KDGVSSYVHI
+1565 
-1575 KYSPVPNPT
+1575 
-1584 DDQISETVNTY
+1584 
-1595 IGICVDHNV
+1595 
-1604 NDPTTAS
+1604 
-1611 SYSWTKLE
+1611 
-1619 GHDGEDGL
+1619 
-1627 PGRDGEDG
+1627 
-1635 TSAYVHFAYSTSA
+1635 
-1648 DGSQNFSTTSFE
+1648 
-1660 GATYIG
+1660 
-1666 VLSDNNIDDSTNY
+1666 
-1679 QDYAWSKMKGEDGKD
+1679 
-1694 GLPGKDGTNGK
+1694 
-1705 DGVSSYVHI
+1705 SSYVHI
-1714 KYAPVPNPTD
+1714 KYAPVAEPTD
-1724 SQMTETPDEYIGL
+1724 SQMSETPDKYIGIL
-1737 CVDTNVSDPT
+1737 VDSNVDDST
-1747 TADSYTWSKFE
+1747 VADDYEWSKFE
-1758 GKDGAN
+1758 GEDGADGLPGAN
-1764 GLPGQDG
+1764 GE
-1771 IDGTSTYVH
+1771 DGTSTYVH

-1785 TSDGSGNFSTTPFDG
+1785 TSDGSGNFSVTPFDG
-1800 AVYIGVLT
+1800 AAYIGVLT
-1808 DDNIADSNDYR
+1808 DENVDDSENYL

-1826 KGEDGTDG
+1826 KGDAGADG
-1834 EAGRGVDQIIEQYA
+1834 EAGRGVDEIIEQYA

-1855 SPTTGWS
+1855 APATGWS

-1885 EVTHTDPVL
+1885 EITHTTPVL

-1906 WVKSYMYYDATG
+1906 WVKSYMYYDSTG

-1933 TANDSGGAGFKVKYN
+1933 TANDSGGAGFKIKYN
-1948 GNTVANLNTSLTFY
+1948 GNTVANLSTSLSFY
-1962 ANGYQAMN
+1962 ANGN
-1970 LNSSTLSFYS
+1970 
-1980 SGTQVASMSGSGI
+1980 QVASMSGSEI
-1993 TIGRTSSS
+1993 TIGRTKGS
-2001 YYNTYITSAGF
+2001 YYNTHIDSKGLN
-2012 YIRQGGTNLAQY
+2012 IRQGTAVIAQY
-2024 TGNTISLGM
+2024 TGSYIDLGM
-2033 NSESSVISL
+2033 NSDTATVYFANRSL
-2042 AGGAITITGT
+2042 MITGKQSDAAFGT
-2052 NGWTGL
+2052 VGYGGMET
-2058 GKIANSGGAYIG
+2058 SGGAYIG
-2070 FGCSDYA
+2070 FGGGEYNDYQ
-2077 VTDTWPVFRSN
+2077 VYPILYSRQSQTSC
-2088 HTGTIGSYG
+2088 SYG
-2097 YTSSAIGKSS
+2097 SHGSALGS
-2107 YGDYI
+2107 GDNC
-2112 LGATVLYEN
+2112 LLAAMPLYEN
-2121 TSGTNGTVPL
+2121 SGNGTASSITFYGTNLNLVV
-2131 SSSHHN
+2131 
-2137 STSMSAMDITYCVK
+2137 AMDIMYAVYSSYTGLRFATKRVYSR
-2151 GSTTTYATTRVYAQ
+2151 STTFDGMQVVLDMGTHGGNGIFYFDSALITVSIASSTR
-2165 NGPFNNQIACL
+2165 GK
-2176 QISVYRP
+2176 
-2183 DNGHMIVRSAMVY
+2183 
-2196 VSNDEITF
+2196 ITF
-2204 MPNRNAI
+2204 ERNGGTSTSDFAAPD
-2211 GEFGNNGY
+2211 GTN
-2219 VEAYVN
+2219 
-2225 NEIRIVKVVGYR
+2225 IRIIKVVGYL

>member
-37 NISDSLNDASEM
+37 SISDSLNDASEM

-90 ESNDIVKTVFATE
+90 ESNDIIKTVFATE

-110 QIMLY
+110 QIMLH

-128 DYKKPTVIFDETD
+128 DYKKPTVLFDETD
-141 PSVSLLNRI
+141 PSISLLNRI

-169 QRTFTFDS
+169 QRTFTFDDI
-177 VSLYDAF
+177 SLYDAF
-184 QNIAEE
+184 QDIAEE

-211 EVYDLQQYCMSCQH
+211 KVYDLQQYCMNCQH

-306 KHDMPDELVEKI
+306 KHDMPVELVEKI

-325 EYYQKEHVVMQT
+325 EYYQKEHVVVED
-337 ANQALTDYNSLVN
+337 ANQALKDYNSLVT
-350 KYKVFRDD
+350 KYKAFRDD
-358 LETIDVPIVGYP
+358 LETIDVPIIGYP

-429 DNAVLAMARLVVD
+429 DNAVLAMARVIVD
-442 TRFKVKVVSSG
+442 TRFKVKIVSSG
-453 LTGFLWTGSFEV
+453 LSGFMWTGSFEV

-497 KQLSRDS
+497 KQLSRDA

-602 DIVEMGLQNYL
+602 DVIEMGLQNYL

-626 EKYLGEELWHTFC
+626 EKYLGEDLWLVFC

-704 DSFSVGNWLRAM
+704 DSFSVGSWLRAM
-716 VDGKV
+716 VDDKV

-728 YEIDYDSIDEVSVE
+728 YEIDYDSIDEISVE

-757 NVLDQAQSMATSYD
+757 DVLDQAQSMATSYD

-828 AYDDRQLKL
+828 EYDDRQLKL
-837 INRGLYVTDDSWETA
+837 INRGLYVTDDGWETA

-863 PKTQQNEE
+863 PKTQKNEE

-901 DEDGLTLTTNADGV
+901 DGDGFTLTTNADGV

-943 NNGNLTINGNIRVSN
+943 SDGNLTLNGDIRITN

-967 DLGDADRIIESTTV
+967 DLGDADRIVESSTV
-981 IASIEADINGLRTE
+981 ISSIEADINGLRTE

-1016 IQQNA
+1016 IEQNA
-1021 EQIKLEV
+1021 EQIRLEV

-1046 ETTAGQLR
+1046 DATAGQLR
-1054 VEISGA
+1054 IEISGA

-1075 KDVDV
+1075 KNVDV
-1080 EYGISDSPTVEPTE
+1080 EYGVSDSPTVEPTE

-1146 LPGKDGADGKD
+1146 LPGKDG
-1157 GTSSYVHIRY
+1157 TS
-1167 SAVPEPS
+1167 
-1174 DDQMSSEPAEYIGI
+1174 EYI
-1188 CVNNNPAAPTTASSY
+1188 
-1203 EWSKLEGTDGRDG
+1203 
-1216 LPGKDGE
+1216 
-1223 DGTSTYVHFAYS
+1223 
-1235 TSSDGSQNFSTTS
+1235 
-1248 FDGALY
+1248 
-1254 IGVLTDNNIDDSPNY
+1254 
-1269 ADYAWS
+1269 
-1275 RMRGEDGTD
+1275 
-1284 GLPGKDGT
+1284 
-1292 NGKDGM
+1292 
-1298 TSYFHVAYAN
+1298 
-1308 SIDGHTDFS
+1308 
-1317 TTDPTG
+1317 
-1323 RTYMGTYVDYVEAD
+1323 
-1337 SDNPNSYQW
+1337 
-1346 TLIKGED
+1346 
-1353 GADGLPGKDGVNGR
+1353 
-1367 TYYLHIA
+1367 
-1374 YANSA
+1374 
-1379 DGSEGFSTVDGN
+1379 
-1391 NKMYIGQCV
+1391 
-1400 DENQEDPITYTS
+1400 
-1412 YTWSLFKGKDGTNG
+1412 
-1426 LPGRDGV
+1426 
-1433 DGTSSYV
+1433 
-1440 HIKYSPVP
+1440 HIKYSPVA
-1448 NPTDSQ
+1448 
-1454 MTETPSEYIGI
+1454 E
-1465 CVDTN
+1465 
-1470 VSDPTT
+1470 
-1476 ASSYTWSKIEGHD
+1476 
-1489 GANGLPGRDG
+1489 
-1499 EDGTSAYVHFA
+1499 
-1510 YATSADGSQNF
+1510 
-1521 SLTSFDGALYIG
+1521 
-1533 VLSDN
+1533 
-1538 NIDDSDN
+1538 
-1545 YADYLWSRMRGED
+1545 
-1558 GKNGLPG
+1558 
-1565 KDGVSSYVHI
+1565 
-1575 KYSPVPNPT
+1575 
-1584 DDQISETVNTY
+1584 
-1595 IGICVDHNV
+1595 
-1604 NDPTTAS
+1604 
-1611 SYSWTKLE
+1611 
-1619 GHDGEDGL
+1619 
-1627 PGRDGEDG
+1627 
-1635 TSAYVHFAYSTSA
+1635 
-1648 DGSQNFSTTSFE
+1648 
-1660 GATYIG
+1660 
-1666 VLSDNNIDDSTNY
+1666 
-1679 QDYAWSKMKGEDGKD
+1679 
-1694 GLPGKDGTNGK
+1694 
-1705 DGVSSYVHI
+1705 
-1714 KYAPVPNPTD
+1714 PTD
-1724 SQMTETPDEYIGL
+1724 SQMTETPDEYIGI
-1737 CVDTNVSDPT
+1737 CVDNNAADPT
-1747 TADSYTWSKFE
+1747 TALSYTWSKFE
-1758 GKDGAN
+1758 GQDGAN
-1764 GLPGQDG
+1764 GMPGKDG
-1771 IDGTSTYVH
+1771 TDGTSAYVH

-1800 AVYIGVLT
+1800 ALYIGVLS
-1808 DDNIADSNDYR
+1808 DDVVADSQVYT

-1826 KGEDGTDG
+1826 KGDAGADG
-1834 EAGRGVDQIIEQYA
+1834 EAGRGVDEIIEQYA

-1855 SPTTGWS
+1855 APSTGWS

-1894 AKAINGANENAN
+1894 AKAINSANENAN
-1906 WVKSYMYYDATG
+1906 WVRSYMTYDSTG
-1918 LTVGAEGDPTELKMA
+1918 LTIGVDGEPISVKMA
-1933 TANDSGGAGFKVKYN
+1933 SSGSFQVRRNGTTLADYGSSLNFYNTSGVSMLNIN
-1948 GNTVANLNTSLTFY
+1948 GNAITV
-1962 ANGYQAMN
+1962 
-1970 LNSSTLSFYS
+1970 
-1980 SGTQVASMSGSGI
+1980 
-1993 TIGRTSSS
+1993 GRTSGS
-2001 YYNTYITSAGF
+2001 YYNTYITSNGF
-2012 YIRQGGTNLAQY
+2012 NIRQGTTTIAQY
-2024 TGNTISLGM
+2024 SGNTIDLGYNSDSATIYLANRSLTIAGE
-2033 NSESSVISL
+2033 ESGWSGCGKITNKYGAWMGFFNLDYLEENQCVGFHSL
-2042 AGGAITITGT
+2042 S
-2052 NGWTGL
+2052 NGLTGL
-2058 GKIANSGGAYIG
+2058 YGATSGPIHA
-2070 FGCSDYA
+2070 FN
-2077 VTDTWPVFRSN
+2077 P
-2088 HTGTIGSYG
+2088 
-2097 YTSSAIGKSS
+2097 
-2107 YGDYI
+2107 GDYI

-2121 TSGTNGTVPL
+2121 SSGLNGTVPL
-2131 SSSHHN
+2131 SCYKSSALTAIDIMYGI
-2137 STSMSAMDITYCVK
+2137 SSA
-2151 GSTTTYATTRVYAQ
+2151 TTGETRYATKRVYAH
-2165 NGPFNNQIACL
+2165 NGSLSGTKVIL
-2176 QISVYRP
+2176 
-2183 DNGHMIVRSAMVY
+2183 DMVTY
-2196 VSNDEITF
+2196 GAGIMYYNS
-2204 MPNRNAI
+2204 
-2211 GEFGNNGY
+2211 
-2219 VEAYVN
+2219 AYVRVTWN
-2225 NEIRIVKVVGYR
+2225 GNSGSIVFERNGACNTSATGAPQDASGLKIMKVIGYR

>member
-37 NISDSLNDASEM
+37 SISDSLNDASEM

-90 ESNDIVKTVFATE
+90 ESNDIIKTVFATE

-110 QIMLY
+110 QIMLH

-128 DYKKPTVIFDETD
+128 DYKKPTVLFDETD
-141 PSVSLLNRI
+141 PSISLLNRI

-169 QRTFTFDS
+169 QRTFTFDDI
-177 VSLYDAF
+177 SLYDAF
-184 QNIAEE
+184 QDIAEE

-211 EVYDLQQYCMSCQH
+211 KVYDLQQYCMNCQH

-306 KHDMPDELVEKI
+306 KHDMPDELVDKI

-325 EYYQKEHVVMQT
+325 EYYQKEHVVVED
-337 ANQALTDYNSLVN
+337 ANQALKDYNSLVT
-350 KYKVFRDD
+350 KYKAFRDD

-397 ETDAHKEANK
+397 ETDARTEANK
-407 LTTANLSPVA
+407 LSTSSLSPVA
-417 VQNLEVMSNTTA
+417 VQNLEAMSNTTA
-429 DNAVLAMARLVVD
+429 DNVVLSMARLIVD
-442 TRFKVKVVSSG
+442 TRFKVKVASSG
-453 LTGFLWTGSFEV
+453 IVNSGLLCVWTGSFEV

-479 IVVQINDNYVEFV
+479 IVVQINNDYVEFV

-497 KQLSRDS
+497 KQLHRDS

-514 SMDQNNFV
+514 SMDQSNFV
-522 NELRKYSLNRLNA
+522 NELRKYSLNRLSA

-602 DIVEMGLQNYL
+602 DVIEMGLQNYL

-626 EKYLGEELWHTFC
+626 EKYLGEDLWRVFC

-670 ERATYEI
+670 DRATYEI

-704 DSFSVGNWLRAM
+704 NSFSVGNWLRAM
-716 VDGKV
+716 VDDKV

-728 YEIDYDSIDEVSVE
+728 YEIDYDSIDEISVE

-757 NVLDQAQSMATSYD
+757 DVLDQAQSMATSYD

-793 GLDLTNMKIVGEAD
+793 GLDLTNMKIVGAAD

-837 INRGLYVTDDSWETA
+837 INRGLYVTDDGWETA

-863 PKTQQNEE
+863 PKTQKNEE

-882 NIVLSEE
+882 NIILSEE

-901 DEDGLTLTTNADGV
+901 DENGFTLTTNADGT
-915 TPENVF
+915 TPENIF

-934 SIEKLLYVD
+934 TIEKLLYVD
-943 NNGNLTINGNIRVSN
+943 NDGNLTLNGNIHISN
-958 SYSDVKTIN
+958 SYSDVHTIN
-967 DLGDADRIIESTTV
+967 DLGNADRIVESTTV
-981 IASIEADINGLRTE
+981 IAEINADINGLRTE

-1016 IQQNA
+1016 IEQNA

-1028 TNRQEAIDGA
+1028 TNRQNAIDGA

-1046 ETTAGQLR
+1046 EATAGQLR
-1054 VEISGA
+1054 IEISGA

-1067 LNVANNAV
+1067 IDIANNSI
-1075 KDVDV
+1075 KHVDV
-1080 EYGISDSPTVEPTE
+1080 EYGLSDSPTVEPTE
-1094 WSTNSPQW
+1094 WSTDSPQW

-1114 VNSQGVANYSKA
+1114 VNQEGVANYSEA

-1216 LPGKDGE
+1216 LPGRDGE

-1235 TSSDGSQNFSTTS
+1235 TSPDGSQNFSITS

-1269 ADYAWS
+1269 TDYAWS

-1308 SIDGHTDFS
+1308 SIDGYTDFS

-1353 GADGLPGKDGVNGR
+1353 GADGLPGKDGVNGK

-1400 DENQEDPITYTS
+1400 DENKQDPITHTS

-1448 NPTDSQ
+1448 NPTDDQIS
-1454 MTETPSEYIGI
+1454 ETVNTYIGI
-1465 CVDTN
+1465 CTDSNMT
-1470 VSDPTT
+1470 DPTT

-1510 YATSADGSQNF
+1510 YATSADGSENF

-1575 KYSPVPNPT
+1575 KYSPVPNPR

-1648 DGSQNFSTTSFE
+1648 DGSQNFSTTSFN

-1666 VLSDNNIDDSTNY
+1666 VLSDNNIDDSDNY

-1694 GLPGKDGTNGK
+1694 GLPGKDGTNGE

-1714 KYAPVPNPTD
+1714 KYAPVSNPTD
-1724 SQMTETPDEYIGL
+1724 SQMTETPDEYIGI
-1737 CVDTNVSDPT
+1737 CVDHNVNDPT
-1747 TADSYTWSKFE
+1747 TALSYTWSKFE
-1758 GKDGAN
+1758 GKDGQN

-1771 IDGTSTYVH
+1771 TDGTSTYVH

-1785 TSDGSGNFSTTPFDG
+1785 SADGSANFSTTPFDN

-1808 DDNIADSNDYR
+1808 DDNIDDSDNYADYL
-1819 DYAWSRM
+1819 WSRM
-1826 KGEDGTDG
+1826 RGEDGVDG
-1834 EAGRGVDQIIEQYA
+1834 EAGRGVDDIIEQYA
-1848 MNTNPNS
+1848 MNTNPS
-1855 SPTTGWS
+1855 SAPATGWS

-1906 WVKSYMYYDATG
+1906 WVRSYMIYDSTG
-1918 LTVGAEGDPTELKMA
+1918 LTIGVDGEPISVKMA
-1933 TANDSGGAGFKVKYN
+1933 SSGSFQVKRNGTTLADYGSSLNFYNTSGVSMLNIN
-1948 GNTVANLNTSLTFY
+1948 GNAITV
-1962 ANGYQAMN
+1962 
-1970 LNSSTLSFYS
+1970 
-1980 SGTQVASMSGSGI
+1980 
-1993 TIGRTSSS
+1993 GRTSSS
-2001 YYNTYITSAGF
+2001 YYNTYITSSGF
-2012 YIRQGGTNLAQY
+2012 NIRQGTKTIAQY
-2024 TGNTISLGM
+2024 TGNTINLGM
-2033 NSESSVISL
+2033 NSSAATLNLASNSL
-2042 AGGAITITGT
+2042 IITGSSD
-2052 NGWTGL
+2052 GL
-2058 GKIANSGGAYIG
+2058 GGKIANSGGAYFSFISTG
-2070 FGCSDYA
+2070 FDDTGADSYPSMYSRGGGITCYYGGAAWDTLGTYSYA
-2077 VTDTWPVFRSN
+2077 DVLLG
-2088 HTGTIGSYG
+2088 GTELYNN
-2097 YTSSAIGKSS
+2097 SS
-2107 YGDYI
+2107 YGTNSTFYLNDRVKDYLYGFTCLDI
-2112 LGATVLYEN
+2112 CYRDSANANKFRYYCQRVYTKHNAYLG
-2121 TSGTNGTVPL
+2121 G
-2131 SSSHHN
+2131 SSSRYVIRTSLSYN
-2137 STSMSAMDITYCVK
+2137 TYGASQMSTTACIIEINMDK
-2151 GSTTTYATTRVYAQ
+2151 GS
-2165 NGPFNNQIACL
+2165 
-2176 QISVYRP
+2176 
-2183 DNGHMIVRSAMVY
+2183 
-2196 VSNDEITF
+2196 ITF
-2204 MPNRNAI
+2204 LTDNCGTSTISNSGQSVKSQQPLFI
-2211 GEFGNNGY
+2211 T
-2219 VEAYVN
+2219 
-2225 NEIRIVKVVGYR
+2225 KVVGYR

>member
-26 EKLGQIDAKNI
+26 EKLGQIDARDI
-37 NISDSLNDASEM
+37 SISDSLNDASEM

-128 DYKKPTVIFDETD
+128 DYKKPTVLFDETD
-141 PSVSLLNRI
+141 PSISLLNRI

-169 QRTFTFDS
+169 QRTFTFDDI
-177 VSLYDAF
+177 SLYDAF
-184 QNIAEE
+184 QDIAEE

-211 EVYDLQQYCMSCQH
+211 EVYDLQQYCMNCQH

-325 EYYQKEHVVMQT
+325 EYYQKEHVVMAD
-337 ANQALTDYNSLVN
+337 ANQALRDYNSLVT
-350 KYKVFRDD
+350 KYKAFRDD
-358 LETIDVPIVGYP
+358 LETINVPIVGYP

-479 IVVQINDNYVEFV
+479 IVVQINDDYVDFV

-514 SMDQNNFV
+514 SMDQPNFV

-589 EIQVVVGKRDADG
+589 EIQVVVGRRDADG

-626 EKYLGEELWHTFC
+626 EKYLGEDLWHVFC

-670 ERATYEI
+670 ERAIQEI

-690 LNNLLVID
+690 LKNLLVID

-704 DSFSVGNWLRAM
+704 NSFSVGNWLRAM
-716 VDGKV
+716 VDDKV

-728 YEIDYDSIDEVSVE
+728 YEIDYDSIDEISVE

-757 NVLDQAQSMATSYD
+757 DVLDQAQSMATSYD

-781 NSNDRLNTWVND
+781 DSNDRLNTWVND
-793 GLDLTNMKIVGEAD
+793 GLDLTNMKIVGAAD

-837 INRGLYVTDDSWETA
+837 INRGLYVTDDGWETA

-863 PKTQQNEE
+863 PKTQKNEE

-882 NIVLSEE
+882 NIILSEE

-901 DEDGLTLTTNADGV
+901 DENGFTLTTNADGT
-915 TPENVF
+915 TPENIF

-943 NNGNLTINGNIRVSN
+943 GDGNLTLNGNIHISN
-958 SYSDVKTIN
+958 SYSDVHTIN
-967 DLGDADRIIESTTV
+967 DLGDADRIVESSTV
-981 IASIEADINGLRTE
+981 ISSIEADINGLRTE

-1016 IQQNA
+1016 IEQNA
-1021 EQIKLEV
+1021 EQIRLEV

-1046 ETTAGQLR
+1046 EATAGQLR
-1054 VEISGA
+1054 IEISGA

-1067 LNVANNAV
+1067 IDIANNSI
-1075 KDVDV
+1075 KHVDV
-1080 EYGISDSPTVEPTE
+1080 EYGLSDSPTVEPTE
-1094 WSTNSPQW
+1094 WSTDSPQW

-1114 VNSQGVANYSKA
+1114 TNQEGVANYSDA

-1146 LPGKDGADGKD
+1146 LPGKDGVDGKD

-1174 DDQMSSEPAEYIGI
+1174 DDQMLSEPAEYIGI
-1188 CVNNNPAAPTTASSY
+1188 CVDNNPAAPTTASSY
-1203 EWSKLEGTDGRDG
+1203 EWSKFEGKDGRDG

-1235 TSSDGSQNFSTTS
+1235 TASDGSQNFSTTS

-1254 IGVLTDNNIDDSPNY
+1254 IGVLTDNNIDDS
-1269 ADYAWS
+1269 D
-1275 RMRGEDGTD
+1275 
-1284 GLPGKDGT
+1284 
-1292 NGKDGM
+1292 
-1298 TSYFHVAYAN
+1298 
-1308 SIDGHTDFS
+1308 
-1317 TTDPTG
+1317 
-1323 RTYMGTYVDYVEAD
+1323 
-1337 SDNPNSYQW
+1337 
-1346 TLIKGED
+1346 
-1353 GADGLPGKDGVNGR
+1353 
-1367 TYYLHIA
+1367 
-1374 YANSA
+1374 
-1379 DGSEGFSTVDGN
+1379 
-1391 NKMYIGQCV
+1391 
-1400 DENQEDPITYTS
+1400 
-1412 YTWSLFKGKDGTNG
+1412 
-1426 LPGRDGV
+1426 
-1433 DGTSSYV
+1433 
-1440 HIKYSPVP
+1440 
-1448 NPTDSQ
+1448 
-1454 MTETPSEYIGI
+1454 
-1465 CVDTN
+1465 
-1470 VSDPTT
+1470 
-1476 ASSYTWSKIEGHD
+1476 
-1489 GANGLPGRDG
+1489 
-1499 EDGTSAYVHFA
+1499 
-1510 YATSADGSQNF
+1510 
-1521 SLTSFDGALYIG
+1521 
-1533 VLSDN
+1533 
-1538 NIDDSDN
+1538 
-1545 YADYLWSRMRGED
+1545 
-1558 GKNGLPG
+1558 
-1565 KDGVSSYVHI
+1565 
-1575 KYSPVPNPT
+1575 
-1584 DDQISETVNTY
+1584 
-1595 IGICVDHNV
+1595 
-1604 NDPTTAS
+1604 
-1611 SYSWTKLE
+1611 
-1619 GHDGEDGL
+1619 
-1627 PGRDGEDG
+1627 
-1635 TSAYVHFAYSTSA
+1635 
-1648 DGSQNFSTTSFE
+1648 
-1660 GATYIG
+1660 
-1666 VLSDNNIDDSTNY
+1666 
-1679 QDYAWSKMKGEDGKD
+1679 
-1694 GLPGKDGTNGK
+1694 
-1705 DGVSSYVHI
+1705 
-1714 KYAPVPNPTD
+1714 
-1724 SQMTETPDEYIGL
+1724 
-1737 CVDTNVSDPT
+1737 
-1747 TADSYTWSKFE
+1747 
-1758 GKDGAN
+1758 
-1764 GLPGQDG
+1764 
-1771 IDGTSTYVH
+1771 
-1780 FAYST
+1780 
-1785 TSDGSGNFSTTPFDG
+1785 
-1800 AVYIGVLT
+1800 
-1808 DDNIADSNDYR
+1808 DYR

-1826 KGEDGTDG
+1826 KGEDGVDG
-1834 EAGRGVDQIIEQYA
+1834 EAGRGVDDIIEQYA

-1855 SPTTGWS
+1855 APTTGWS

-1906 WVKSYMYYDATG
+1906 WVRSYMTYDSTG
-1918 LTVGAEGDPTELKMA
+1918 LTIGVDGEPISVKMA
-1933 TANDSGGAGFKVKYN
+1933 SSGSFQVKRNGITLADYGSSLNFYNTSGVSMLNIN
-1948 GNTVANLNTSLTFY
+1948 GNAITV
-1962 ANGYQAMN
+1962 
-1970 LNSSTLSFYS
+1970 
-1980 SGTQVASMSGSGI
+1980 
-1993 TIGRTSSS
+1993 GRTSSS
-2001 YYNTYITSAGF
+2001 YYNTYITSSGF
-2012 YIRQGGTNLAQY
+2012 NIRRGTTTIAQY
-2024 TGNTISLGM
+2024 TGNTINLGM
-2033 NSESSVISL
+2033 NSSAATLNLASNSL
-2042 AGGAITITGT
+2042 IITGSSD
-2052 NGWTGL
+2052 GL
-2058 GKIANSGGAYIG
+2058 GGKIANSGGAYFSFISTG
-2070 FGCSDYA
+2070 YDDTGADSYPSMYSRGGGITCYYGGAGWNTLGTYDYA
-2077 VTDTWPVFRSN
+2077 DTLLG
-2088 HTGTIGSYG
+2088 GTELYNN
-2097 YTSSAIGKSS
+2097 SS
-2107 YGDYI
+2107 YGTNSTFYLKDRVKDHLYGFTCLDI
-2112 LGATVLYEN
+2112 CYRDSADKNKFRYYCQRVYTKNNAYLG
-2121 TSGTNGTVPL
+2121 G
-2131 SSSHHN
+2131 SSSYYVVR
-2137 STSMSAMDITYCVK
+2137 TSLSYNTY
-2151 GSTTTYATTRVYAQ
+2151 GASQMSTT
-2165 NGPFNNQIACL
+2165 AC
-2176 QISVYRP
+2176 IIEI
-2183 DNGHMIVRSAMVY
+2183 NM
-2196 VSNDEITF
+2196 NDGSITF
-2204 MPNRNAI
+2204 LTDNCGTSTISNSGQSVKSQQLLFI
-2211 GEFGNNGY
+2211 T
-2219 VEAYVN
+2219 
-2225 NEIRIVKVVGYR
+2225 KVVGYR

>member
-37 NISDSLNDASEM
+37 SISDSLNDASEM

-90 ESNDIVKTVFATE
+90 ESNDIIKTVFATE

-128 DYKKPTVIFDETD
+128 DYKKPTVLFDETD

-184 QNIAEE
+184 QDIAEE
-190 IQCIFIL
+190 IQCIFVL

-211 EVYDLQQYCMSCQH
+211 EVYDLQQYCMNCQH

-306 KHDMPDELVEKI
+306 KHDMPVELVDKI

-325 EYYQKEHVVMQT
+325 EYYQKEHIVMET
-337 ANQALTDYNSLVN
+337 ANQALADYNSLVT

-429 DNAVLAMARLVVD
+429 DNAVLAMARLIVD
-442 TRFKVKVVSSG
+442 TRFKVKIVSSG
-453 LTGFLWTGSFEV
+453 LSGFMWTGSFEV

-626 EKYLGEELWHTFC
+626 EKYLGEDLWYVFC

-670 ERATYEI
+670 DRATYEI

-704 DSFSVGNWLRAM
+704 NSFSVGNWLRAM
-716 VDGKV
+716 VDDKV

-728 YEIDYDSIDEVSVE
+728 YEIDYDSIDEISVE

-757 NVLDQAQSMATSYD
+757 DVLDQAQSMATSYD

-837 INRGLYVTDDSWETA
+837 INRGLYVTDDGWETA

-901 DEDGLTLTTNADGV
+901 DGDGFTLTTNADGA
-915 TPENVF
+915 TPENIF
-921 TIQKENK
+921 IIQKENK

-943 NNGNLTINGNIRVSN
+943 SDGNLTLNGDIRITN
-958 SYSDVKTIN
+958 SYTDVKTIN
-967 DLGDADRIIESTTV
+967 DLGDADRIVESSTV
-981 IASIEADINGLRTE
+981 ISSIEADINGLRTE

-1016 IQQNA
+1016 IEQNA

-1046 ETTAGQLR
+1046 DATAGQLR
-1054 VEISGA
+1054 VEIAGA

-1114 VNSQGVANYSKA
+1114 VNSHGVASYSKA

-1140 TNGTDG
+1140 TNGADG
-1146 LPGKDGADGKD
+1146 LPGKD

-1188 CVNNNPAAPTTASSY
+1188 CVDNNPAAPTTASSY

-1216 LPGKDGE
+1216 LPGRDGE

-1235 TSSDGSQNFSTTS
+1235 TSADGSQNFSTVS

-1254 IGVLTDNNIDDSPNY
+1254 IGVLTDSNIDDSPNY
-1269 ADYAWS
+1269 QDYAWS

-1292 NGKDGM
+1292 NGKDG
-1298 TSYFHVAYAN
+1298 
-1308 SIDGHTDFS
+1308 
-1317 TTDPTG
+1317 
-1323 RTYMGTYVDYVEAD
+1323 
-1337 SDNPNSYQW
+1337 
-1346 TLIKGED
+1346 
-1353 GADGLPGKDGVNGR
+1353 
-1367 TYYLHIA
+1367 
-1374 YANSA
+1374 
-1379 DGSEGFSTVDGN
+1379 
-1391 NKMYIGQCV
+1391 
-1400 DENQEDPITYTS
+1400 
-1412 YTWSLFKGKDGTNG
+1412 
-1426 LPGRDGV
+1426 
-1433 DGTSSYV
+1433 
-1440 HIKYSPVP
+1440 
-1448 NPTDSQ
+1448 
-1454 MTETPSEYIGI
+1454 
-1465 CVDTN
+1465 
-1470 VSDPTT
+1470 
-1476 ASSYTWSKIEGHD
+1476 
-1489 GANGLPGRDG
+1489 
-1499 EDGTSAYVHFA
+1499 
-1510 YATSADGSQNF
+1510 
-1521 SLTSFDGALYIG
+1521 
-1533 VLSDN
+1533 
-1538 NIDDSDN
+1538 
-1545 YADYLWSRMRGED
+1545 
-1558 GKNGLPG
+1558 
-1565 KDGVSSYVHI
+1565 
-1575 KYSPVPNPT
+1575 
-1584 DDQISETVNTY
+1584 
-1595 IGICVDHNV
+1595 
-1604 NDPTTAS
+1604 
-1611 SYSWTKLE
+1611 
-1619 GHDGEDGL
+1619 
-1627 PGRDGEDG
+1627 
-1635 TSAYVHFAYSTSA
+1635 
-1648 DGSQNFSTTSFE
+1648 
-1660 GATYIG
+1660 
-1666 VLSDNNIDDSTNY
+1666 
-1679 QDYAWSKMKGEDGKD
+1679 
-1694 GLPGKDGTNGK
+1694 
-1705 DGVSSYVHI
+1705 VSSYVHI
-1714 KYAPVPNPTD
+1714 KYAPVAEPTD
-1724 SQMTETPDEYIGL
+1724 SQMSETPDKYIGIL
-1737 CVDTNVSDPT
+1737 VDSNVDDST
-1747 TADSYTWSKFE
+1747 VAADYEWSKFE
-1758 GKDGAN
+1758 GEDGADGLPGAN
-1764 GLPGQDG
+1764 GE
-1771 IDGTSTYVH
+1771 DGTSTYVH

-1785 TSDGSGNFSTTPFDG
+1785 TSDGSGNFSVTPFDG
-1800 AVYIGVLT
+1800 AAYIGVLT
-1808 DDNIADSNDYR
+1808 DENVDDSENYL

-1826 KGEDGTDG
+1826 KGDDGT
-1834 EAGRGVDQIIEQYA
+1834 GVSNIIEQYA

-1855 SPTTGWS
+1855 APQTGWN
-1862 TAQPEWQS
+1862 TEQPAWQS

-1885 EVTHTDPVL
+1885 EITHTDPVL

-1906 WVKSYMYYDATG
+1906 WAKSYMYYDITG
-1918 LTVGAEGDPTELKMA
+1918 LTIGAEGDPTELKMA

-1948 GNTVANLNTSLTFY
+1948 GNTVANLNTSL
-1962 ANGYQAMN
+1962 
-1970 LNSSTLSFYS
+1970 SFYS
-1980 SGTQVASMSGSGI
+1980 SGNQVASMSGSEI
-1993 TIGRTSSS
+1993 IIGRTGGS
-2001 YYNTYITSAGF
+2001 YYNTYITSNGLN
-2012 YIRQGGTNLAQY
+2012 IRRGTTTIAQY
-2024 TGNTISLGM
+2024 TGSYIDLGKNSSTSTIYFANRTSKITADSSSTSWSDDEGSSFSMHNAGVLGIGGSTVTCPVITSGYTG
-2033 NSESSVISL
+2033 NRAVYGLQDSSVGGNSSYDDLWGSSVLYSSSSGSL
-2042 AGGAITITGT
+2042 NVNLRTYQGYINQFVAIDIFYKDKGVTGNRYYTQRVYGPFGRPDTSSSKRTSLSYVTYGTGDTGATMYFEAAIVIINMSGTG
-2052 NGWTGL
+2052 
-2058 GKIANSGGAYIG
+2058 
-2070 FGCSDYA
+2070 
-2077 VTDTWPVFRSN
+2077 R
-2088 HTGTIGSYG
+2088 TGTIQLYSHGGGSFSNTYQG
-2097 YTSSAIGKSS
+2097 VSA
-2107 YGDYI
+2107 
-2112 LGATVLYEN
+2112 
-2121 TSGTNGTVPL
+2121 TSGL
-2131 SSSHHN
+2131 S
-2137 STSMSAMDITYCVK
+2137 
-2151 GSTTTYATTRVYAQ
+2151 
-2165 NGPFNNQIACL
+2165 
-2176 QISVYRP
+2176 
-2183 DNGHMIVRSAMVY
+2183 
-2196 VSNDEITF
+2196 
-2204 MPNRNAI
+2204 
-2211 GEFGNNGY
+2211 
-2219 VEAYVN
+2219 
-2225 NEIRIVKVVGYR
+2225 IVKVVGFR

>member
-26 EKLGQIDAKNI
+26 EKMGQIDARNI
-37 NISDSLNDASEM
+37 SISDSLNDASEM

-57 DGKECVLWDEIVN
+57 DSEECALWDEIVN

-79 NTWFEITVELD
+79 NTWFEIAVELD
-90 ESNDIVKTVFATE
+90 ESNDVIKTVFATE

-110 QIMLY
+110 QIVLH

-128 DYKKPTVIFDETD
+128 DYKKPTVLFDGTD
-141 PSVSLLNRI
+141 PSISLLNRI

-169 QRTFTFDS
+169 QRTFTFDNI
-177 VSLYDAF
+177 SLYDAF
-184 QNIAEE
+184 QDIAEE

-205 ELRRTV
+205 KLRRTV

-306 KHDMPDELVEKI
+306 KHDMPVELVDKI

-325 EYYQKEHVVMQT
+325 EYYQKEHVVMET
-337 ANQALTDYNSLVN
+337 ANQALKDYNSLVT
-350 KYKVFRDD
+350 KYKAFRDD

-479 IVVQINDNYVEFV
+479 IVVQINDDYVDFV

-497 KQLSRDS
+497 KQLYRDS

-514 SMDQNNFV
+514 SMDQSNFV

-626 EKYLGEELWHTFC
+626 ERYLGKDLWYVFC

-716 VDGKV
+716 VDDKV

-728 YEIDYDSIDEVSVE
+728 YEIDYDNIDEISVE

-757 NVLDQAQSMATSYD
+757 DVLDQAQSMATSYD

-837 INRGLYVTDDSWETA
+837 INRGLYVTDDGWETA

-882 NIVLSEE
+882 NIILSEE

-901 DEDGLTLTTNADGV
+901 DEDGFTLTTNADGA

-943 NNGNLTINGNIRVSN
+943 NDGNLTINGNIRVSN
-958 SYSDVKTIN
+958 SYSDVRTIN
-967 DLGDADRIIESTTV
+967 DLGDADRIVESSTV
-981 IASIEADINGLRTE
+981 ISSIEADINGLRTE

-1002 VSEQGIQISSMSSS
+1002 VSEQGVQISSMSSS
-1016 IQQNA
+1016 IEQNA

-1028 TNRQEAIDGA
+1028 TNRQNAIDGA
-1038 VNDMSTLI
+1038 VSDMSTLI
-1046 ETTAGQLR
+1046 EATAGQLR
-1054 VEISGA
+1054 IEISGA

-1067 LNVANNAV
+1067 LDIANNAI
-1075 KDVDV
+1075 KHVDV
-1080 EYGISDSPTVEPTE
+1080 EYGLSDSPTVEPTE

-1114 VNSQGVANYSKA
+1114 TNSEGVTNYSKA

-1146 LPGKDGADGKD
+1146 LPGKDG
-1157 GTSSYVHIRY
+1157 TSSYVHIRY

-1174 DDQMSSEPAEYIGI
+1174 DDQMLNEPAEYIGI
-1188 CVNNNPAAPTTASSY
+1188 CVDNNPAAPTTASSY
-1203 EWSKLEGTDGRDG
+1203 EWSKLEGTDGKDG
-1216 LPGKDGE
+1216 LPGK
-1223 DGTSTYVHFAYS
+1223 
-1235 TSSDGSQNFSTTS
+1235 
-1248 FDGALY
+1248 
-1254 IGVLTDNNIDDSPNY
+1254 
-1269 ADYAWS
+1269 
-1275 RMRGEDGTD
+1275 
-1284 GLPGKDGT
+1284 
-1292 NGKDGM
+1292 
-1298 TSYFHVAYAN
+1298 
-1308 SIDGHTDFS
+1308 
-1317 TTDPTG
+1317 
-1323 RTYMGTYVDYVEAD
+1323 
-1337 SDNPNSYQW
+1337 
-1346 TLIKGED
+1346 
-1353 GADGLPGKDGVNGR
+1353 
-1367 TYYLHIA
+1367 
-1374 YANSA
+1374 
-1379 DGSEGFSTVDGN
+1379 
-1391 NKMYIGQCV
+1391 
-1400 DENQEDPITYTS
+1400 
-1412 YTWSLFKGKDGTNG
+1412 
-1426 LPGRDGV
+1426 
-1433 DGTSSYV
+1433 
-1440 HIKYSPVP
+1440 
-1448 NPTDSQ
+1448 
-1454 MTETPSEYIGI
+1454 
-1465 CVDTN
+1465 
-1470 VSDPTT
+1470 
-1476 ASSYTWSKIEGHD
+1476 
-1489 GANGLPGRDG
+1489 
-1499 EDGTSAYVHFA
+1499 
-1510 YATSADGSQNF
+1510 
-1521 SLTSFDGALYIG
+1521 
-1533 VLSDN
+1533 
-1538 NIDDSDN
+1538 
-1545 YADYLWSRMRGED
+1545 
-1558 GKNGLPG
+1558 
-1565 KDGVSSYVHI
+1565 
-1575 KYSPVPNPT
+1575 
-1584 DDQISETVNTY
+1584 
-1595 IGICVDHNV
+1595 
-1604 NDPTTAS
+1604 
-1611 SYSWTKLE
+1611 
-1619 GHDGEDGL
+1619 
-1627 PGRDGEDG
+1627 DGEDG

-1679 QDYAWSKMKGEDGKD
+1679 QDYAWS
-1694 GLPGKDGTNGK
+1694 
-1705 DGVSSYVHI
+1705 
-1714 KYAPVPNPTD
+1714 
-1724 SQMTETPDEYIGL
+1724 
-1737 CVDTNVSDPT
+1737 
-1747 TADSYTWSKFE
+1747 
-1758 GKDGAN
+1758 
-1764 GLPGQDG
+1764 
-1771 IDGTSTYVH
+1771 
-1780 FAYST
+1780 
-1785 TSDGSGNFSTTPFDG
+1785 
-1800 AVYIGVLT
+1800 
-1808 DDNIADSNDYR
+1808 
-1819 DYAWSRM
+1819 RM

-1848 MNTNPNS
+1848 MNTNPS
-1855 SPTTGWS
+1855 SAPATGWS

-1906 WVKSYMYYDATG
+1906 WVKSYMYYDSTG
-1918 LTVGAEGDPTELKMA
+1918 LTIGAEGDPTELKMA

-1980 SGTQVASMSGSGI
+1980 NGTQVASMSGSGI

-2001 YYNTYITSAGF
+2001 YYNTHITSGGF

-2033 NSESSVISL
+2033 NSESSIISL

-2052 NGWTGL
+2052 NGWAGL

-2077 VTDTWPVFRSN
+2077 TTDTWPVFRSN

-2097 YTSSAIGKSS
+2097 YTSAALTKLS
-2107 YGDYI
+2107 YSDYI
-2112 LGATVLYEN
+2112 LGATVLYN
-2121 TSGTNGTVPL
+2121 NSSGNNGTVPL
-2131 SSSHHN
+2131 SSSHNN
-2137 STSMSAMDITYCVK
+2137 SASMSAMDITYCVT
-2151 GSTTTYATTRVYAQ
+2151 GSTTTYATTRVYAE

-2183 DNGHMIVRSAMVY
+2183 DNGHMIVRSAMVT
-2196 VSNDEITF
+2196 VSNSTITF

-2219 VEAYVN
+2219 VEAYVQKD
-2225 NEIRIVKVVGYR
+2225 IRIVKVVGYR

>member
-26 EKLGQIDAKNI
+26 EKLGQIDAKSI
-37 NISDSLNDASEM
+37 SISDSLNDASEM

-90 ESNDIVKTVFATE
+90 ESSDVIKTVFATE

-110 QIMLY
+110 QIVLY

-128 DYKKPTVIFDETD
+128 DYKKPTVLFDETD
-141 PSVSLLNRI
+141 PSASLLNRI

-184 QNIAEE
+184 QDIAEE
-190 IQCIFIL
+190 IQCIFVL

-211 EVYDLQQYCMSCQH
+211 EVYDLQQYCMNCQH

-236 GSSDIRDGYGDD
+236 GSSNIRDGYGDD

-255 DELADSIGFTTD
+255 DELADSIGFSTD

-277 EGGDDLMT
+277 EAGDDLMT

-306 KHDMPDELVEKI
+306 KHDMPVELVDKI

-325 EYYQKEHVVMQT
+325 GYYQKEHVVMET
-337 ANQALTDYNSLVN
+337 ANQALTDYNSLVT
-350 KYKVFRDD
+350 KYKAFRDD

-429 DNAVLAMARLVVD
+429 DNAVLAMARIIVD
-442 TRFKVKVVSSG
+442 TRFKVKIVSSG
-453 LTGFLWTGSFEV
+453 LSGFMWTGSFEV

-479 IVVQINDNYVEFV
+479 VVVQINDNYVEFV

-613 DEYRDEIHDALDF
+613 DEYRDDIQSALDF
-626 EKYLGEELWHTFC
+626 EKYLGEDLWYVFC

-670 ERATYEI
+670 DRATYEI

-690 LNNLLVID
+690 LKNLLVID

-704 DSFSVGNWLRAM
+704 NSFSVGNWLRAM
-716 VDGKV
+716 VDDKV

-728 YEIDYDSIDEVSVE
+728 YDIDYDSIDEISVE

-757 NVLDQAQSMATSYD
+757 DVLDQAQSMATSYD

-837 INRGLYVTDDSWETA
+837 INRGLYVTDDGWETA

-882 NIVLSEE
+882 NIILSEE

-901 DEDGLTLTTNADGV
+901 DEEGFTLTTNADGT
-915 TPENVF
+915 TPENIF

-943 NNGNLTINGNIRVSN
+943 NDGNLTINGNIRVSN
-958 SYSDVKTIN
+958 SYSDVRTIN
-967 DLGDADRIIESTTV
+967 DLGNADRIVESSTV

-1016 IQQNA
+1016 IEQNA

-1046 ETTAGQLR
+1046 EATAGQLR
-1054 VEISGA
+1054 IEISGA

-1067 LNVANNAV
+1067 IDIANNSI
-1075 KDVDV
+1075 KHVDV
-1080 EYGISDSPTVEPTE
+1080 EYGLSDSPTVEPTE

-1114 VNSQGVANYSKA
+1114 TNQEGVANYSEA

-1140 TNGTDG
+1140 TNG
-1146 LPGKDGADGKD
+1146 KDGING
-1157 GTSSYVHIRY
+1157 SS
-1167 SAVPEPS
+1167 
-1174 DDQMSSEPAEYIGI
+1174 
-1188 CVNNNPAAPTTASSY
+1188 
-1203 EWSKLEGTDGRDG
+1203 
-1216 LPGKDGE
+1216 
-1223 DGTSTYVHFAYS
+1223 
-1235 TSSDGSQNFSTTS
+1235 
-1248 FDGALY
+1248 
-1254 IGVLTDNNIDDSPNY
+1254 
-1269 ADYAWS
+1269 
-1275 RMRGEDGTD
+1275 
-1284 GLPGKDGT
+1284 
-1292 NGKDGM
+1292 
-1298 TSYFHVAYAN
+1298 SYFHVAYAN
-1308 SIDGHTDFS
+1308 SADGSKDFS
-1317 TTDPTG
+1317 TTESANKQ
-1323 RTYMGTYVDYVEAD
+1323 YIGTYVDNIPDD
-1337 SDNPNSYQW
+1337 SGDHTKYSW
-1346 TLIKGED
+1346 TLIKGMD
-1353 GADGLPGKDGVNGR
+1353 GKNGIDGTDGRDGT

-1379 DGSEGFSTVDGN
+1379 DGSEGFSTIDGA
-1391 NKMYIGQCV
+1391 NKKYIGQCV
-1400 DENQEDPITYTS
+1400 NTTQEDPNTHTS
-1412 YTWSLFKGKDGTNG
+1412 YTWSLFKGADGTNG
-1426 LPGRDGV
+1426 LPGRDGI
-1433 DGTSSYV
+1433 DGTSTYV
-1440 HIKYSPVP
+1440 HIKYAPVMPSASNPQISDTP
-1448 NPTDSQ
+1448 NK
-1454 MTETPSEYIGI
+1454 YIGI
-1465 CVDTN
+1465 CTDN
-1470 VSDPTT
+1470 NEKDPTT
-1476 ASSYTWSKIEGHD
+1476 WQSYTWSKLEGTD
-1489 GANGLPGRDG
+1489 GTNGLPGKNG
-1499 EDGTSAYVHFA
+1499 EDGTS
-1510 YATSADGSQNF
+1510 S
-1521 SLTSFDGALYIG
+1521 
-1533 VLSDN
+1533 
-1538 NIDDSDN
+1538 
-1545 YADYLWSRMRGED
+1545 
-1558 GKNGLPG
+1558 
-1565 KDGVSSYVHI
+1565 
-1575 KYSPVPNPT
+1575 
-1584 DDQISETVNTY
+1584 
-1595 IGICVDHNV
+1595 
-1604 NDPTTAS
+1604 
-1611 SYSWTKLE
+1611 
-1619 GHDGEDGL
+1619 
-1627 PGRDGEDG
+1627 
-1635 TSAYVHFAYSTSA
+1635 YVHFAYSTSA
-1648 DGSQNFSTTSFE
+1648 DGKDNFSTTSFN
-1660 GATYIG
+1660 GALYIG
-1666 VLSDNNIDDSTNY
+1666 VLTNSTKEDSLTHT
-1679 QDYAWSKMKGEDGKD
+1679 DYTWSRMRGEDGAQ
-1694 GLPGKDGTNGK
+1694 GIP
-1705 DGVSSYVHI
+1705 GVSSYVHI
-1714 KYAPVPNPTD
+1714 KYSAIAKPTLPSQISDTPN
-1724 SQMTETPDEYIGL
+1724 EYIGI
-1737 CVDTNVSDPT
+1737 CTDNNEDDPT
-1747 TADSYTWSKFE
+1747 DPGPYTWSKFE
-1758 GKDGAN
+1758 GKDGAQGIPGTPSYVHIKYAANMPDSNDDMSDTPNKYIGICTDQNKADPTNYTAYKWSKIEGTDGAPGEN
-1764 GLPGQDG
+1764 GTYVHIKYAPNGDPADNEMKDTVDKYIGICVDRNINNPTDANLYTWSLFKAEDGAPGAP
-1771 IDGTSTYVH
+1771 SYVH

-1785 TSDGSGNFSTTPFDG
+1785 SADGKDNFSTEPFDG
-1800 AVYIGVLT
+1800 AKYIGVLSNNEKDDSDTYT
-1808 DDNIADSNDYR
+1808 DYT
-1819 DYAWSRM
+1819 WSLM
-1826 KGEDGTDG
+1826 KGDDGTGID
-1834 EAGRGVDQIIEQYA
+1834 EIIEQYA

-1855 SPTTGWS
+1855 APSTGWS

-1885 EVTHTDPVL
+1885 EITHTAPVL

-1906 WVKSYMYYDATG
+1906 WAKSYMYYDITG
-1918 LTVGAEGDPTELKMA
+1918 LTIGAEGDPTELKMA

-1980 SGTQVASMSGSGI
+1980 NGTQVASMSGSGI

-2001 YYNTYITSAGF
+2001 YYNTHITSGGF
-2012 YIRQGGTNLAQY
+2012 YIRQGGTNIAKY

-2033 NSESSVISL
+2033 NSESSIISL

-2058 GKIANSGGAYIG
+2058 GKIANSSGAYIG

-2077 VTDTWPVFRSN
+2077 KTDTWPVFRSN

-2121 TSGTNGTVPL
+2121 TSGNNGTIPL

-2165 NGPFNNQIACL
+2165 NGPFNGQIACL

-2183 DNGHMIVRSAMVY
+2183 DNGHMVVRSAMVN

-2204 MPNRNAI
+2204 MTNRNAI

-2219 VEAYVN
+2219 VEAYVSN
-2225 NEIRIVKVVGYR
+2225 NIRIVKVVGYR

>member
-37 NISDSLNDASEM
+37 SISDSLNDASEM

-90 ESNDIVKTVFATE
+90 ESNDIIKTVFATE

-110 QIMLY
+110 QIMLH

-128 DYKKPTVIFDETD
+128 DYKKPTVIFDGTD
-141 PSVSLLNRI
+141 PSISLLNRI

-169 QRTFTFDS
+169 QRTFTFDNI
-177 VSLYDAF
+177 SLYDAF
-184 QNIAEE
+184 QDIAEE

-277 EGGDDLMT
+277 EAGDDLMT

-306 KHDMPDELVEKI
+306 KHDMPVELVDKI

-325 EYYQKEHVVMQT
+325 EYYQKEHVVMET
-337 ANQALTDYNSLVN
+337 ANQALKDYNSLVT
-350 KYKVFRDD
+350 KYRAFRDD

-429 DNAVLAMARLVVD
+429 DNAVLAMARIIVD
-442 TRFKVKVVSSG
+442 TRFKVKIVSSG
-453 LTGFLWTGSFEV
+453 LSGFMWTGSFEV

-479 IVVQINDNYVEFV
+479 IVVQINDDYVDFV

-602 DIVEMGLQNYL
+602 DVIEMGLQNYL

-626 EKYLGEELWHTFC
+626 EKYLGEDLWRVFC

-670 ERATYEI
+670 DRATYEI

-716 VDGKV
+716 VDDKV

-728 YEIDYDSIDEVSVE
+728 YEIDYDSIDEISVE

-757 NVLDQAQSMATSYD
+757 DVLDQAQSMATSYD

-837 INRGLYVTDDSWETA
+837 INRGLYVTDDGWETA

-882 NIVLSEE
+882 NIILSEE

-901 DEDGLTLTTNADGV
+901 DGDGFTLTTNADGT
-915 TPENVF
+915 TPENIF

-928 DSSGES
+928 NSSGES

-943 NNGNLTINGNIRVSN
+943 SDGNLTLNGDIRITN
-958 SYSDVKTIN
+958 SYTDVKTIN
-967 DLGDADRIIESTTV
+967 DLGDADRIVESSTV
-981 IASIEADINGLRTE
+981 ISSIEANINGLRTE

-1016 IQQNA
+1016 IEQNA

-1046 ETTAGQLR
+1046 EATAGQLR
-1054 VEISGA
+1054 IEISGA

-1067 LNVANNAV
+1067 IDIANNSI
-1075 KDVDV
+1075 KHVDV
-1080 EYGISDSPTVEPTE
+1080 EYGLSDSPTVEPTE
-1094 WSTNSPQW
+1094 WSTDSPQW

-1114 VNSQGVANYSKA
+1114 TNQEGVANYSEA

-1146 LPGKDGADGKD
+1146 LPGKDGVDGKD

-1174 DDQMSSEPAEYIGI
+1174 DDQMLSEPAEYIGI
-1188 CVNNNPAAPTTASSY
+1188 CVSNNPAAPTTASSY

-1269 ADYAWS
+1269 IDYAWS

-1292 NGKDGM
+1292 NGKDG
-1298 TSYFHVAYAN
+1298 
-1308 SIDGHTDFS
+1308 
-1317 TTDPTG
+1317 
-1323 RTYMGTYVDYVEAD
+1323 
-1337 SDNPNSYQW
+1337 
-1346 TLIKGED
+1346 
-1353 GADGLPGKDGVNGR
+1353 
-1367 TYYLHIA
+1367 
-1374 YANSA
+1374 
-1379 DGSEGFSTVDGN
+1379 
-1391 NKMYIGQCV
+1391 
-1400 DENQEDPITYTS
+1400 
-1412 YTWSLFKGKDGTNG
+1412 
-1426 LPGRDGV
+1426 
-1433 DGTSSYV
+1433 
-1440 HIKYSPVP
+1440 
-1448 NPTDSQ
+1448 
-1454 MTETPSEYIGI
+1454 
-1465 CVDTN
+1465 
-1470 VSDPTT
+1470 
-1476 ASSYTWSKIEGHD
+1476 
-1489 GANGLPGRDG
+1489 
-1499 EDGTSAYVHFA
+1499 
-1510 YATSADGSQNF
+1510 
-1521 SLTSFDGALYIG
+1521 
-1533 VLSDN
+1533 
-1538 NIDDSDN
+1538 
-1545 YADYLWSRMRGED
+1545 
-1558 GKNGLPG
+1558 
-1565 KDGVSSYVHI
+1565 VSSYVHI
-1575 KYSPVPNPT
+1575 KYSPVPNPK

-1648 DGSQNFSTTSFE
+1648 DGSQNFSTTSFK

-1714 KYAPVPNPTD
+1714 KYAPVSNPTD
-1724 SQMTETPDEYIGL
+1724 SQMTETPDEYIGI
-1737 CVDTNVSDPT
+1737 CVDSNVADPT
-1747 TADSYTWSKFE
+1747 TALSYKWSKFE
-1758 GKDGAN
+1758 GQDGAN
-1764 GLPGQDG
+1764 GLPGKDG
-1771 IDGTSTYVH
+1771 TDGTSAYVH

-1785 TSDGSGNFSTTPFDG
+1785 TPDGSGNFSTTPFDN

-1808 DDNIADSNDYR
+1808 DDNIADSDDYR

-1826 KGEDGTDG
+1826 KGEDGVDG
-1834 EAGRGVDQIIEQYA
+1834 EAGRGVDDIIDQYA

-1855 SPTTGWS
+1855 APATGWS

-1894 AKAINGANENAN
+1894 AKAINSANENAN
-1906 WVKSYMYYDATG
+1906 WVRSYMTYDSTG
-1918 LTVGAEGDPTELKMA
+1918 LTIGVDGEPISVKMA
-1933 TANDSGGAGFKVKYN
+1933 SSGSFQVKRNGTTLADYGSSLNFYNTSGVSMLNIN
-1948 GNTVANLNTSLTFY
+1948 GNAITV
-1962 ANGYQAMN
+1962 
-1970 LNSSTLSFYS
+1970 
-1980 SGTQVASMSGSGI
+1980 
-1993 TIGRTSSS
+1993 GRTSSS
-2001 YYNTYITSAGF
+2001 YYNTYITSNGF
-2012 YIRQGGTNLAQY
+2012 NIRQGTTTIAQY
-2024 TGNTISLGM
+2024 TGNTINLGM
-2033 NSESSVISL
+2033 NSSAATLNLASNSL
-2042 AGGAITITGT
+2042 IITGSSD
-2052 NGWTGL
+2052 GL
-2058 GKIANSGGAYIG
+2058 GGKIANSGGAYFSFISTG
-2070 FGCSDYA
+2070 FDDTGADSYPSMYSRGGGITCYYGGAGWNTLGTYSYA
-2077 VTDTWPVFRSN
+2077 DTLLG
-2088 HTGTIGSYG
+2088 GTELY
-2097 YTSSAIGKSS
+2097 KNSS
-2107 YGDYI
+2107 YGTNSTFYLNDRVKDDLYGFTCLDI
-2112 LGATVLYEN
+2112 CYRDSANQNKFRYYCQRVYTKDNAYLGA
-2121 TSGTNGTVPL
+2121 
-2131 SSSHHN
+2131 SSSHYVIR
-2137 STSMSAMDITYCVK
+2137 TSLSYNTYGASQMYTTACIIEINMNK
-2151 GSTTTYATTRVYAQ
+2151 GS
-2165 NGPFNNQIACL
+2165 
-2176 QISVYRP
+2176 
-2183 DNGHMIVRSAMVY
+2183 
-2196 VSNDEITF
+2196 ITF
-2204 MPNRNAI
+2204 LTDNCGTSTTSNSGQSVKSEQTI
-2211 GEFGNNGY
+2211 Y
-2219 VEAYVN
+2219 
-2225 NEIRIVKVVGYR
+2225 ITKVVGYR

>member
-37 NISDSLNDASEM
+37 SISDSLNDASEM

-90 ESNDIVKTVFATE
+90 ESNDVIKTVFATE

-110 QIMLY
+110 QIILY

-141 PSVSLLNRI
+141 PSISLLNRI

-184 QNIAEE
+184 QDIAEE

-211 EVYDLQQYCMSCQH
+211 EVYDLHQYCMNCQH
-225 RGDFV
+225 RGDFI

-255 DELADSIGFTTD
+255 DELADSIGFSTD

-306 KHDMPDELVEKI
+306 KHDMPVELVDKI

-325 EYYQKEHVVMQT
+325 EYYQKEHVVMES
-337 ANQALTDYNSLVN
+337 ANDALTDYNSLVT

-370 ALMNAY
+370 TLMNAY

-429 DNAVLAMARLVVD
+429 DNAVLAMARLIVD
-442 TRFKVKVVSSG
+442 TRFKVKIVSSG
-453 LTGFLWTGSFEV
+453 LSGFMWTGSFEV

-497 KQLSRDS
+497 KQLSRDA

-514 SMDQNNFV
+514 SMDQSNFV

-613 DEYRDEIHDALDF
+613 DEYRDDIQSALDF
-626 EKYLGEELWHTFC
+626 EKYLGEDLWYVFC

-670 ERATYEI
+670 DRATYEI

-690 LNNLLVID
+690 LKNLLVID

-704 DSFSVGNWLRAM
+704 DAFSVGNWLRAM
-716 VDGKV
+716 VDDKV
-721 YKLRLIE
+721 YRLRLME
-728 YEIDYDSIDEVSVE
+728 YEIDYDSIDEISVE

-757 NVLDQAQSMATSYD
+757 NILDQAQSMATSYD

-837 INRGLYVTDDSWETA
+837 INRGLYVTDDGWETA

-863 PKTQQNEE
+863 PKTQKNEE

-901 DEDGLTLTTNADGV
+901 DGDGFTLTTNADGA

-943 NNGNLTINGNIRVSN
+943 NDGNLTINGNIRVSN
-958 SYSDVKTIN
+958 SYSDVRTIN
-967 DLGDADRIIESTTV
+967 DLGNADRIVESTTV
-981 IASIEADINGLRTE
+981 IAEINADINGLRTE

-1046 ETTAGQLR
+1046 DATAGQLR

-1080 EYGISDSPTVEPTE
+1080 EYGTSDSPTVEPTE

-1114 VNSQGVANYSKA
+1114 VNSQGVASYSKA

-1140 TNGTDG
+1140 TNGADG
-1146 LPGKDGADGKD
+1146 LPGKD

-1167 SAVPEPS
+1167 SAVPEPN

-1188 CVNNNPAAPTTASSY
+1188 CVDDNPEAPTTASSY

-1216 LPGKDGE
+1216 LPGRDGE
-1223 DGTSTYVHFAYS
+1223 DGTST
-1235 TSSDGSQNFSTTS
+1235 
-1248 FDGALY
+1248 
-1254 IGVLTDNNIDDSPNY
+1254 
-1269 ADYAWS
+1269 
-1275 RMRGEDGTD
+1275 
-1284 GLPGKDGT
+1284 
-1292 NGKDGM
+1292 
-1298 TSYFHVAYAN
+1298 
-1308 SIDGHTDFS
+1308 
-1317 TTDPTG
+1317 
-1323 RTYMGTYVDYVEAD
+1323 
-1337 SDNPNSYQW
+1337 
-1346 TLIKGED
+1346 
-1353 GADGLPGKDGVNGR
+1353 
-1367 TYYLHIA
+1367 
-1374 YANSA
+1374 
-1379 DGSEGFSTVDGN
+1379 
-1391 NKMYIGQCV
+1391 
-1400 DENQEDPITYTS
+1400 
-1412 YTWSLFKGKDGTNG
+1412 
-1426 LPGRDGV
+1426 
-1433 DGTSSYV
+1433 
-1440 HIKYSPVP
+1440 
-1448 NPTDSQ
+1448 
-1454 MTETPSEYIGI
+1454 
-1465 CVDTN
+1465 
-1470 VSDPTT
+1470 
-1476 ASSYTWSKIEGHD
+1476 
-1489 GANGLPGRDG
+1489 
-1499 EDGTSAYVHFA
+1499 
-1510 YATSADGSQNF
+1510 
-1521 SLTSFDGALYIG
+1521 
-1533 VLSDN
+1533 
-1538 NIDDSDN
+1538 
-1545 YADYLWSRMRGED
+1545 
-1558 GKNGLPG
+1558 
-1565 KDGVSSYVHI
+1565 
-1575 KYSPVPNPT
+1575 
-1584 DDQISETVNTY
+1584 
-1595 IGICVDHNV
+1595 
-1604 NDPTTAS
+1604 
-1611 SYSWTKLE
+1611 
-1619 GHDGEDGL
+1619 
-1627 PGRDGEDG
+1627 
-1635 TSAYVHFAYSTSA
+1635 YVHFAYSTSA
-1648 DGSQNFSTTSFE
+1648 DGSQNFSTVSFD
-1660 GATYIG
+1660 GALYIG
-1666 VLSDNNIDDSTNY
+1666 VLTDSNIDDSPNH
-1679 QDYAWSKMKGEDGKD
+1679 QDYAWSRMRGEDGTD

-1724 SQMTETPDEYIGL
+1724 SQMTETPSEYIGI
-1737 CVDTNVSDPT
+1737 CTDSNVADPT
-1747 TADSYTWSKFE
+1747 TALSYKWSKFE
-1758 GKDGAN
+1758 GQDGAN
-1764 GLPGQDG
+1764 GLPGK
-1771 IDGTSTYVH
+1771 DGTDGTPAYVH

-1800 AVYIGVLT
+1800 ALYIGVLSDDVVT
-1808 DDNIADSNDYR
+1808 DSQVYT

-1826 KGEDGTDG
+1826 KGDAGADG
-1834 EAGRGVDQIIEQYA
+1834 EAGRGVDEIIEQYA

-1855 SPTTGWS
+1855 APSTGWS
-1862 TAQPEWQS
+1862 TEQPEWQS

-1885 EVTHTDPVL
+1885 EITHTDPVL

-1906 WVKSYMYYDATG
+1906 WAKSYMYYDITG
-1918 LTVGAEGDPTELKMA
+1918 LTIGAEGDPTELKMA
-1933 TANDSGGAGFKVKYN
+1933 TANDTGGAGFKVKYN
-1948 GNTVANLNTSLTFY
+1948 GNTVA
-1962 ANGYQAMN
+1962 
-1970 LNSSTLSFYS
+1970 
-1980 SGTQVASMSGSGI
+1980 SMSGSAI
-1993 TIGRTSSS
+1993 TIGRTGSS
-2001 YYNTYITSAGF
+2001 YYNTYITSGGLN
-2012 YIRQGGTNLAQY
+2012 IRRGTTTIAQY
-2024 TGNTISLGM
+2024 TGSYIDLGM
-2033 NSESSVISL
+2033 NSDTATVYFANRSL
-2042 AGGAITITGT
+2042 MITGKQSDAAFGT
-2052 NGWTGL
+2052 VGYGGMET
-2058 GKIANSGGAYIG
+2058 SGGAYIG
-2070 FGCSDYA
+2070 FGGGEFNDYQ
-2077 VTDTWPVFRSN
+2077 VYPILYSRQSRTSC
-2088 HTGTIGSYG
+2088 SYG
-2097 YTSSAIGKSS
+2097 SHGSALGS
-2107 YGDYI
+2107 GDNC
-2112 LGATVLYEN
+2112 LLAAMPLYEN
-2121 TSGTNGTVPL
+2121 YGNG
-2131 SSSHHN
+2131 SSSTITLTGSN
-2137 STSMSAMDITYCVK
+2137 LNLVVAMDIMYAAYGNYTGLRFATKRVYSR
-2151 GSTTTYATTRVYAQ
+2151 STTFDGMQVILDMGTHGA
-2165 NGPFNNQIACL
+2165 NGYF
-2176 QISVYRP
+2176 YF
-2183 DNGHMIVRSAMVY
+2183 DSAMVT
-2196 VSNDEITF
+2196 VSITSSKQGSIVF
-2204 MPNRNAI
+2204 ERNGGTSTADFSAPD
-2211 GEFGNNGY
+2211 GSN
-2219 VEAYVN
+2219 
-2225 NEIRIVKVVGYR
+2225 IRIIKVVGYL

>member
-37 NISDSLNDASEM
+37 SISDSLNDASEM

-90 ESNDIVKTVFATE
+90 ESNDIIKTVFATE

-110 QIMLY
+110 QIMLH

-128 DYKKPTVIFDETD
+128 DYKKPTVLFDETD
-141 PSVSLLNRI
+141 PSISLLNRI

-169 QRTFTFDS
+169 QRTFTFDNI
-177 VSLYDAF
+177 SLYDAF
-184 QNIAEE
+184 QDIAEE

-211 EVYDLQQYCMSCQH
+211 KVYDLQQYCMNCQH

-325 EYYQKEHVVMQT
+325 EYYQKEHVVIEN
-337 ANQALTDYNSLVN
+337 ANQALRDYNSLVT
-350 KYKVFRDD
+350 KYKAFRDD

-407 LTTANLSPVA
+407 LTTASLSPVA

-429 DNAVLAMARLVVD
+429 DNAVLAMARIIVD
-442 TRFKVKVVSSG
+442 TRFKVKIVSSG

-479 IVVQINDNYVEFV
+479 IVVQINDDYVDFV

-514 SMDQNNFV
+514 SMDQPNFV

-555 ETWSSGDTNLYD
+555 DTWSSGDTNLYD

-626 EKYLGEELWHTFC
+626 EKYLGEDLWHVFC

-670 ERATYEI
+670 DRATYEI

-690 LNNLLVID
+690 LKNLLVID

-704 DSFSVGNWLRAM
+704 NSFSVGNWLRAM
-716 VDGKV
+716 VDDKV

-728 YEIDYDSIDEVSVE
+728 YEIDYDSIDEISVE

-757 NVLDQAQSMATSYD
+757 DVLDQAQSMATSYD

-793 GLDLTNMKIVGEAD
+793 GLDLTNMKIVGAAD

-837 INRGLYVTDDSWETA
+837 INRGLYVTDDGWETA

-863 PKTQQNEE
+863 PKTQKNEE

-882 NIVLSEE
+882 NIILSEE

-901 DEDGLTLTTNADGV
+901 DEGGFTLTTNADGT
-915 TPENVF
+915 TPENIF

-928 DSSGES
+928 GSSGES

-943 NNGNLTINGNIRVSN
+943 SDGNLTLNGNIHISN
-958 SYSDVKTIN
+958 SYSDVHTIN
-967 DLGDADRIIESTTV
+967 DLGDADRIVESSTV
-981 IASIEADINGLRTE
+981 ISSIEADINGLRTE

-1016 IQQNA
+1016 IEQNA
-1021 EQIKLEV
+1021 EQIRLEV

-1046 ETTAGQLR
+1046 EATAGQLR
-1054 VEISGA
+1054 IEISGA

-1067 LNVANNAV
+1067 IDIANNSI
-1075 KDVDV
+1075 KHVDV
-1080 EYGISDSPTVEPTE
+1080 EYGLSDSPTVEPTE
-1094 WSTNSPQW
+1094 WSTDSPQW

-1114 VNSQGVANYSKA
+1114 TNQEGVANYSEA
-1126 VCIQGAKGQDGIDG
+1126 VCIQGAKGQDGI
-1140 TNGTDG
+1140 N
-1146 LPGKDGADGKD
+1146 
-1157 GTSSYVHIRY
+1157 
-1167 SAVPEPS
+1167 
-1174 DDQMSSEPAEYIGI
+1174 
-1188 CVNNNPAAPTTASSY
+1188 
-1203 EWSKLEGTDGRDG
+1203 
-1216 LPGKDGE
+1216 
-1223 DGTSTYVHFAYS
+1223 
-1235 TSSDGSQNFSTTS
+1235 
-1248 FDGALY
+1248 
-1254 IGVLTDNNIDDSPNY
+1254 
-1269 ADYAWS
+1269 
-1275 RMRGEDGTD
+1275 
-1284 GLPGKDGT
+1284 GT
-1292 NGKDGM
+1292 NGKDGVNG
-1298 TSYFHVAYAN
+1298 TSSYFHVAYAN
-1308 SIDGHTDFS
+1308 SADGSKDFS
-1317 TTDPTG
+1317 TTESTNKQ
-1323 RTYMGTYVDYVEAD
+1323 YIGTYVDNTPSD
-1337 SDNPNSYQW
+1337 SGDHTKYSW
-1346 TLIKGED
+1346 TLIKGMD
-1353 GADGLPGKDGVNGR
+1353 GKNGINGTDGRDGT

-1379 DGSEGFSTVDGN
+1379 DGSEGFSTIDGA
-1391 NKMYIGQCV
+1391 NKKYIGQCV
-1400 DENQEDPITYTS
+1400 NTTQADPNTHTS
-1412 YTWSLFKGKDGTNG
+1412 YTWSLFKGADGTNG
-1426 LPGRDGV
+1426 LPGRDGI
-1433 DGTSSYV
+1433 DGTSTYV
-1440 HIKYSPVP
+1440 HIKYAPVMPSASNPQISDTP
-1448 NPTDSQ
+1448 NK
-1454 MTETPSEYIGI
+1454 YIGI
-1465 CVDTN
+1465 CTDN
-1470 VSDPTT
+1470 NEKDPTT
-1476 ASSYTWSKIEGHD
+1476 WQSYTWSKLEGT
-1489 GANGLPGRDG
+1489 
-1499 EDGTSAYVHFA
+1499 DGT
-1510 YATSADGSQNF
+1510 D
-1521 SLTSFDGALYIG
+1521 
-1533 VLSDN
+1533 
-1538 NIDDSDN
+1538 
-1545 YADYLWSRMRGED
+1545 
-1558 GKNGLPG
+1558 GLPG
-1565 KDGVSSYVHI
+1565 KNG
-1575 KYSPVPNPT
+1575 K
-1584 DDQISETVNTY
+1584 
-1595 IGICVDHNV
+1595 
-1604 NDPTTAS
+1604 
-1611 SYSWTKLE
+1611 
-1619 GHDGEDGL
+1619 
-1627 PGRDGEDG
+1627 DG
-1635 TSAYVHFAYSTSA
+1635 TSSYVHFAYSTSA
-1648 DGSQNFSTTSFE
+1648 DGKNNFSTTSFN
-1660 GATYIG
+1660 GA
-1666 VLSDNNIDDSTNY
+1666 L
-1679 QDYAWSKMKGEDGKD
+1679 
-1694 GLPGKDGTNGK
+1694 
-1705 DGVSSYVHI
+1705 
-1714 KYAPVPNPTD
+1714 
-1724 SQMTETPDEYIGL
+1724 
-1737 CVDTNVSDPT
+1737 
-1747 TADSYTWSKFE
+1747 
-1758 GKDGAN
+1758 
-1764 GLPGQDG
+1764 
-1771 IDGTSTYVH
+1771 
-1780 FAYST
+1780 
-1785 TSDGSGNFSTTPFDG
+1785 
-1800 AVYIGVLT
+1800 YIGVLT
-1808 DDNIADSNDYR
+1808 DDNVEDSDTYT

-1826 KGEDGTDG
+1826 KGEDGVDG
-1834 EAGRGVDQIIEQYA
+1834 EAGRGVDDIIEQYA
-1848 MNTNPNS
+1848 MNTNPS
-1855 SPTTGWS
+1855 SAPATGWS

-1894 AKAINGANENAN
+1894 AKAINSANENAN
-1906 WVKSYMYYDATG
+1906 WVRSYMIYDSTG
-1918 LTVGAEGDPTELKMA
+1918 LTIGVDGEPISVKMA
-1933 TANDSGGAGFKVKYN
+1933 SSGSFQVKRNGTTLADYGSSLNFYNTSGVSMLNIN
-1948 GNTVANLNTSLTFY
+1948 GNAITV
-1962 ANGYQAMN
+1962 
-1970 LNSSTLSFYS
+1970 
-1980 SGTQVASMSGSGI
+1980 
-1993 TIGRTSSS
+1993 GRTSSS
-2001 YYNTYITSAGF
+2001 YYNTYITSSGF
-2012 YIRQGGTNLAQY
+2012 NIRRGTTTIAQY
-2024 TGNTISLGM
+2024 TGNTINLGM
-2033 NSESSVISL
+2033 NSSAATLNLASNSL
-2042 AGGAITITGT
+2042 IITGSSD
-2052 NGWTGL
+2052 GL
-2058 GKIANSGGAYIG
+2058 GGKIANSGGAYFSFISTG
-2070 FGCSDYA
+2070 YDDTGADSYPSMYSRGGGITCYYGGAGWNTLGAYSYA
-2077 VTDTWPVFRSN
+2077 DVLLG
-2088 HTGTIGSYG
+2088 GTELYNN
-2097 YTSSAIGKSS
+2097 SS
-2107 YGDYI
+2107 YGTNSTFYLKDRVKDYLYGFTCLDI
-2112 LGATVLYEN
+2112 CYRDSANQNKFRYYCQRVYTKNNAYLG
-2121 TSGTNGTVPL
+2121 G
-2131 SSSHHN
+2131 SSSYYVVR
-2137 STSMSAMDITYCVK
+2137 TSLSYNTY
-2151 GSTTTYATTRVYAQ
+2151 GASQMSTT
-2165 NGPFNNQIACL
+2165 AC
-2176 QISVYRP
+2176 IIEI
-2183 DNGHMIVRSAMVY
+2183 NM
-2196 VSNDEITF
+2196 NDGSITF
-2204 MPNRNAI
+2204 LTDNCGTSTISNSGQSVKSQQPLFI
-2211 GEFGNNGY
+2211 T
-2219 VEAYVN
+2219 
-2225 NEIRIVKVVGYR
+2225 KVVGYR

>member
-7 FDAAGN
+7 FDAVGN

-37 NISDSLNDASEM
+37 SISDSLNDASEM

-70 FKLVYCVEW
+70 FKLIYCVEW
-79 NTWFEITVELD
+79 NTWFEIAVELD
-90 ESNDIVKTVFATE
+90 ESNDIIKTVFATE

-128 DYKKPTVIFDETD
+128 DYKKPTVLFDETN
-141 PSVSLLNRI
+141 PSISLLNRI

-169 QRTFTFDS
+169 QRTFTFDNI
-177 VSLYDAF
+177 SLYDAF
-184 QNIAEE
+184 QDIAEE

-211 EVYDLQQYCMSCQH
+211 EVYDLQQYCMNCQH

-306 KHDMPDELVEKI
+306 KHDMPVELVDKI

-325 EYYQKEHVVMQT
+325 EYYQKEHIVMET
-337 ANQALTDYNSLVN
+337 ANQALADYNSLVT

-429 DNAVLAMARLVVD
+429 DNAVLAMARIIVD
-442 TRFKVKVVSSG
+442 TRFKVKIVSSG
-453 LTGFLWTGSFEV
+453 LSGFMWTGSFEV

-575 KMDAINEEIALREK
+575 KMDAINEEIALRER

-626 EKYLGEELWHTFC
+626 EKYLGEDLWYVFC

-670 ERATYEI
+670 DRATYEI

-690 LNNLLVID
+690 LKNLLVID

-716 VDGKV
+716 VDDKV
-721 YKLRLIE
+721 YRLRLME
-728 YEIDYDSIDEVSVE
+728 YEIDYDDIDEISVE

-757 NVLDQAQSMATSYD
+757 DILDQAQSMATSYD

-837 INRGLYVTDDSWETA
+837 INRGLYVTDDGWETA

-882 NIVLSEE
+882 NIILSEE

-901 DEDGLTLTTNADGV
+901 DEDGFTLTTNADGT
-915 TPENVF
+915 TPENIF

-943 NNGNLTINGNIRVSN
+943 SDGNLTLNGDIRITN
-958 SYSDVKTIN
+958 SYTDVKTIN
-967 DLGDADRIIESTTV
+967 DLGDADRIVESSTV
-981 IASIEADINGLRTE
+981 ISSIEADINGLRTE

-1016 IQQNA
+1016 IEQNA

-1046 ETTAGQLR
+1046 KATAGQLR

-1140 TNGTDG
+1140 TNG
-1146 LPGKDGADGKD
+1146 KDGING
-1157 GTSSYVHIRY
+1157 SS
-1167 SAVPEPS
+1167 
-1174 DDQMSSEPAEYIGI
+1174 
-1188 CVNNNPAAPTTASSY
+1188 
-1203 EWSKLEGTDGRDG
+1203 
-1216 LPGKDGE
+1216 
-1223 DGTSTYVHFAYS
+1223 
-1235 TSSDGSQNFSTTS
+1235 
-1248 FDGALY
+1248 
-1254 IGVLTDNNIDDSPNY
+1254 
-1269 ADYAWS
+1269 
-1275 RMRGEDGTD
+1275 
-1284 GLPGKDGT
+1284 
-1292 NGKDGM
+1292 
-1298 TSYFHVAYAN
+1298 SYFHVAYAN
-1308 SIDGHTDFS
+1308 SADGSKDFS
-1317 TTDPTG
+1317 TTESANKQ
-1323 RTYMGTYVDYVEAD
+1323 YIGTYVDNIPDD
-1337 SDNPNSYQW
+1337 SGDHTKYSW
-1346 TLIKGED
+1346 TLIKGMD
-1353 GADGLPGKDGVNGR
+1353 GKNGINGTDGKDGT

-1379 DGSEGFSTVDGN
+1379 DGSEGFSTIDGA
-1391 NKMYIGQCV
+1391 NKKYIGQCV
-1400 DENQEDPITYTS
+1400 NTTQEDPNTHTS
-1412 YTWSLFKGKDGTNG
+1412 YTWSLFKGADGTNG
-1426 LPGRDGV
+1426 LPGRDGI
-1433 DGTSSYV
+1433 DGTSTYV
-1440 HIKYSPVP
+1440 HIKYAPVMPSASNPQISDTP
-1448 NPTDSQ
+1448 NK
-1454 MTETPSEYIGI
+1454 YIGI
-1465 CVDTN
+1465 CTDN
-1470 VSDPTT
+1470 NEKDPTT
-1476 ASSYTWSKIEGHD
+1476 WQSYTWSKLEGTD
-1489 GANGLPGRDG
+1489 GTNGLPGKNG
-1499 EDGTSAYVHFA
+1499 EDGTS
-1510 YATSADGSQNF
+1510 S
-1521 SLTSFDGALYIG
+1521 
-1533 VLSDN
+1533 
-1538 NIDDSDN
+1538 
-1545 YADYLWSRMRGED
+1545 
-1558 GKNGLPG
+1558 
-1565 KDGVSSYVHI
+1565 
-1575 KYSPVPNPT
+1575 
-1584 DDQISETVNTY
+1584 
-1595 IGICVDHNV
+1595 
-1604 NDPTTAS
+1604 
-1611 SYSWTKLE
+1611 
-1619 GHDGEDGL
+1619 
-1627 PGRDGEDG
+1627 
-1635 TSAYVHFAYSTSA
+1635 YVHFAYSTSA
-1648 DGSQNFSTTSFE
+1648 DGKDNFSTTSFN
-1660 GATYIG
+1660 GALYIG
-1666 VLSDNNIDDSTNY
+1666 VLTNSTQKDSETY
-1679 QDYAWSKMKGEDGKD
+1679 TDYTWSRMRGEDGAQ
-1694 GLPGKDGTNGK
+1694 GIP
-1705 DGVSSYVHI
+1705 GVSSYVHI
-1714 KYAPVPNPTD
+1714 KYSAIANPTLP
-1724 SQMTETPDEYIGL
+1724 SQISDTPNEYIGI
-1737 CVDTNVSDPT
+1737 CTDNNEDDPT
-1747 TADSYTWSKFE
+1747 DPGPYTWSKFE
-1758 GKDGAN
+1758 GRDGKN
-1764 GLPGQDG
+1764 GIQGPAGK
-1771 IDGTSTYVH
+1771 DGTSTYVH

-1785 TSDGSGNFSTTPFDG
+1785 TADGSGSFNIEPFDG
-1800 AVYIGVLT
+1800 AKYIGVLT
-1808 DDNIADSNDYR
+1808 NSTKEDSLTHT

-1826 KGEDGTDG
+1826 KGEDGVDG
-1834 EAGRGVDQIIEQYA
+1834 EAGRGVDEIIEQYA

-1855 SPTTGWS
+1855 APSTGWS

-1885 EVTHTDPVL
+1885 EITHTDPVL

-1906 WVKSYMYYDATG
+1906 WAKSYMYYDITG
-1918 LTVGAEGDPTELKMA
+1918 LTIGAEGDSTELKMA
-1933 TANDSGGAGFKVKYN
+1933 TANDDGGAGFKVKYN

-1962 ANGYQAMN
+1962 ANN
-1970 LNSSTLSFYS
+1970 TK
-1980 SGTQVASMSGSGI
+1980 VASMSVSGI

-2001 YYNTYITSAGF
+2001 YYNTYMTSGGF
-2012 YIRQGGTNLAQY
+2012 YIRKGETNLAQY

-2033 NSESSVISL
+2033 NSESSIISL

-2052 NGWTGL
+2052 NGWSGL

-2070 FGCSDYA
+2070 FGCSDYSPL
-2077 VTDTWPVFRSN
+2077 DTWPVFRSN

-2097 YTSSAIGKSS
+2097 YTSAAIGKSS

-2121 TSGTNGTVPL
+2121 TSGNNGTVPL

-2165 NGPFNNQIACL
+2165 NGPFNGQIACL

-2183 DNGHMIVRSAMVY
+2183 DNGHMLVRSAMVQ

-2204 MPNRNAI
+2204 MSKRNAI